1 MAEIKLTLEETL
13 KIKESIEWGYNY
25 YTEELNQLGYTH
37 QVKDNNELEVY
48 DENGNFVGKS
58 FLGKEGQTSTR
69 KFEAAMEVPEQ
80 VAELSNQLLLIKISL
95 GYSERDIAL
104 LQQENLV
111 QEPEAKY
118 GSKEEVPARIF
129 PAPEHGNL
137 KNISF
142 EGIPSEEVRNYLKE
156 HSWRYSRRNR
166 AWYPGTKEAQASN
179 EAFVKDFLEKF
190 YPNTLSEEQIPQT
203 LFDTIPEERETEAI
217 PESDVNNPHSDFP
230 DVDNQDMAEP
240 DVDHQNA
247 AEPVPESPNE
257 EQSSPEAI
265 APKTE
270 YNFTPTIGDDGII
283 DYTGVEADKIRLPS
297 QNQILN
303 QFLPSYL
310 PPVEIRRNGRYDIP
324 AVKVAD
330 NQYLLKGTRNG
341 GPIYRVS
348 LDVYAALI
356 DYHLKYDRAA
366 GKAVAE
372 YNNNALKE
380 ALENEQTEFFP
391 LRTKFPTV
399 PEPLSFESHC
409 QPEKKRVGPYKYSSG
424 RVSLQRSSSSR
435 MTRESYYFIQS
446 EIGSGNTKIFSH
458 HQQILEDLYQ
468 KLLDMELQH
477 SDLES
482 TWTKGRE
489 TAYGDSNLD
498 ESLLAT
504 YGVNIKRQ
512 NGNTL
517 SANEK
522 TELKE
527 VLNQVYSTYGD
538 LSSITKDYGLKISH
552 SGTTRMHASKAV
564 GLFTPGMKA
573 LGISFGLG
581 KDEAIYTA
589 NHEMAH
595 FIDHLRGKE
604 HHAWHASDIPGTLEN
619 KIAATFRQGMNTA
632 KGDYWNRTCE
642 CFARAM
648 EEYGK
653 IVHIQQEHPDWD
665 SEKINEKVSLPA
677 YMDYTKFYS
686 TMIPLIQEW
695 IETTHS
701 QMKISEW
708 HLQDSDSLKQKNV
721 ETEKITKSQ
730 SKGIREECLEILKKD
745 DSQIT
750 SDDLATLKTYE
761 GAGGLGE
768 KNASVNGVLNE
779 FYTPNLVVQK
789 MWQLADAYV
798 PNAITVLE
806 PTAGTGRF
814 AEGRNNNQFTMYE
827 VDKTS
832 ARINQLLHPQAT
844 VINESFQKQFFDPE
858 GRAINR
864 SYSIPKFDLV
874 IGNPP
879 YGDYKDKWRGLGEG
893 KEFDRYE
900 EYFLSRGID
909 SLKNQDSLMIMIVP
923 SGFLNSNEDK
933 VKQAISSKGKLLDAW
948 RLPEG
953 VFPTTKVGT
962 DILVFQ
968 RGSCQVQELCNGN
981 WFKNHPEKI
990 LGQVKTRTNRFG
1002 REEEYVDFFAGHTL
1016 SDTLNLLVPDK
1027 SIDKLLETSSNFI
1040 EETLQENQRKEF
1052 ANAESIHQGD
1062 RERETHLRGEG
1073 VGGQTRED
1081 NGTNVP
1087 GQDPRGGGIIKE
1099 PGSPDSTVT
1108 RKPVQQPSLQ
1118 HNSPAPERNDSHTSG
1133 SLGNQAGRQGG
1144 MEPHT
1149 TPLPG
1154 SIEQLSDRL
1163 TLSAQEFSQFY
1174 TGNNF
1179 SQEEYPILLAT
1190 DWQGKVDSSTLSPAQ
1205 REWLASSEKYIPLE
1219 EGKFV
1224 NRNIFCSGNIYHK
1237 LAELESRKDTIPTE
1251 LYNIQKKALEE
1262 SLPPIKSLD
1271 KVELSPL
1278 GSLAESFLVTREL
1291 TRTNYDY
1298 LSQRTIQTTSQEE
1311 IPLSES
1317 FIAWATG
1324 CYQKDTENGRRY
1336 ISDWTTANISREDL
1350 PSNVTWNDI
1359 VDYIEGVSVKSA
1371 RAYTEESKIAAKIE
1385 AEEKRQARK
1394 ETAERLF
1401 NRYIRTALPEHD
1413 REQLTQE
1420 WNKRFN
1426 SYVAPDYSKL
1436 PVLVDGMSTRKD
1448 NKPFELYSQ
1457 QVKGVAFLT
1466 QKGNGLLAYDVGVGK
1481 TAAGIVAT
1489 VSQLQSGR
1497 AKRPLI
1503 IVPKAVYT
1511 KWINDFTQLFPN
1523 IPIND
1528 LANFSPNT
1536 LKNLNNGNHGLSI
1549 PEGSISFCTNEAL
1562 QRITFED
1569 ESIEG
1574 ALFEDFSNLLGKS
1587 DEAHSDN
1594 PKIRAKAI
1602 SAIND
1607 EIGTA
1612 SQTKDDYVFF
1622 ERCGFDHITVD
1633 EAHRFKNLFRAP
1645 RSSKPDS
1652 KGMSQEFPGLGQGKP
1667 SMRAMKMFAITQMV
1681 QRNNDNRNVFMLTAT
1696 PFTNSPLEVYS
1707 MLSYIGR
1714 EQLKSSG
1721 VYDIR
1726 DFCTEYAN
1734 VTNEWAVDAKGV
1746 IKPKSV
1752 MKSFRNPQSLQS
1764 LITQFIDKV
1773 DGEEAGIKRPN
1784 KEQHQ
1789 IQLEMN
1795 EVQKMIVARETE
1807 RMLDPAEKDKGG
1819 VLIAMNNMRMA
1830 MVSPALLDSSEYP
1843 EIEDFP
1849 TDIVESSPKLQ
1860 YVCDTAS
1867 QIWKEKAECGQVI
1880 YMPYGVKEMD
1890 SVKDAL
1896 VKRGVPASCIGII
1909 RPGDNLSEEKIDEMT
1924 SNFNNKS
1931 HQLKIL
1937 IGSKKIS
1944 EGVDLNGNSIALYN
1958 TMLDWNPTE
1967 TIQVEGR
1974 IWRQGN
1980 KQERVHIMYPL
1991 MEDSIESLIFQKH
2004 DEKSN
2009 RINDIFSYKGDDA
2022 LDVSSINP
2030 EELKF
2035 DLIKDPQ
2042 KKADFIISQKT
2053 VEMKKELTVVNA
2065 RISTLNE
2072 IALKKANLQDLLR
2085 MAEASGREMQERLDF
2100 PERREKW
2107 FSETMAKE
2115 VVKNSK
2121 TEVIQ
2126 LTAKID
2132 TLNRRLQ
2139 KMGITDEAAFKSLE
2153 SSLEGQKDL
2162 LQKQIDMVASNRDKI
2177 IEEEKTL
2184 LLERKAAAVPFQQQV
2199 ATMVRHIIE
2208 NTKEAPQK
2216 ERRIEEHH
2224 KKVSE
2229 KPQSVSTPQ
2238 RQEIASNEK
2247 QLPENESPIEY
2258 PVGKYG
2264 QLELFAF
2271 EQTPSYNNSMKAF
2284 TDDFVKQIK
2293 TADQIVY
2300 MDKEV
2305 GRVATWL
2312 QEKAGDHVPL
2322 QGINTRVI
2330 NSSYNTDNLVSI
2342 PSLIAKS
2349 SATVQEPVSQYITSG
2364 DPSLTKEHIW
2374 RAKAATRTYCNPI
2387 LDGKKSGLWKNFRDF
2402 KKHGVLDILGAN
2414 AEMEQGKITPQGW
2427 NQLATALQIYRDKRF
2442 ETFRY
2447 LFVSPEGKIKD
2458 QLAVCSH
2465 LPGKTLSNLPSENL
2479 LGQVITH
2486 AEETG
2491 TKVVLVHN
2499 HPSGNITPSV
2509 DDIRMTKT
2517 TEAAFTRS
2525 DGKCLLAGHIILD
2538 HDSYSLYQKGKEWEA
2553 RMLSPYDIYDPL
2565 LKTRN
2570 PMEGIT
2576 VSGPESLELV
2586 AQAVNSHD
2594 KWKEEGWVPVVF
2606 TNSGSQISAVK
2617 MYPEDFL
2624 TQNNAKLLNQ
2634 LQETAK
2640 RTGAVMAFPII
2651 LDKNHISQENQKN
2664 LLDRMKAG
2672 CFTDFYLG
2680 EKDGSFRTSEDFNL
2694 IPGKNLFDE
2703 VGMEQMAEQTNIT
2716 STFPRHQKYEMES
2729 LGLFVAEEKKEYESF
2744 LGQIDDYLKRG
2755 KLPEYNRFI
2764 LTQTPSILEFT
2775 GIPQNHVL
2783 LSTGVLNKARKI
2795 HGLDNK
2801 EIMDSVKGLFNP
2813 MLVFSSDKSTS
2824 EAKNDSILVIT
2835 EATAKNGKPVALA
2848 LELNKAL
2855 SNHKQIYVVND
2866 IRSIHDR
2873 SIVAQNGV
2881 DILKKWTEKG
2891 LLRYYDDKK
2900 ISDWLE
2906 LRRVQFP
2913 LSLTKSDMSMIADK
2927 NTSVK
2932 TRSQFENSL
2941 EVKSSSTLS
2950 AEDLNYI
2957 HSDEFISRFGDWEK
2971 ANRLEKLKLSESI
2984 ILSSQILL
2992 NGKDYTESI
3001 NKARS
3006 VYSKENIRELTKLAN
3021 AIGKETLNNLRLEQ
3035 NLDRYTHPKLLNYD
3049 LNKEFVLNL
3058 DGFKETSHHNILQK
3072 GHIEGIANIP
3082 QIIQEA
3088 KYISAEDNEDN
3099 RKPDITK
3106 FHYFALGIKIDNE
3119 DYTGKVVFAEK
3130 KNGEM
3135 YYDQSLSTIE
3145 KGNLIDNIMK
3155 KNKLETSFE
3164 LEKAVKPINR
3174 RDSFQY
3180 YDKRLI
3186 NICQVPQLPYLDEN
3200 LIPTKK
3206 TIEAVKRGE
3215 LYIQRQ
3221 NQKSYMVDTT
3231 VNPLSR
3237 HTPLHLESD
3246 LPEKLLTPAQIRER
3260 KQELPVKHSFMVNNS
3275 FIPPM
3280 ELAKNGQVQL
3290 YCSSEDL
3297 QNPISQNSQEIKPV
3311 VLEMTPKQAAVLVDA
3326 SIKKQSMENRLSKQQ
3341 LPLNLPAKSKMEESF
3356 FTGLKNVHPQL
3367 TRKEAE
3373 RQYHEVYSMIEKELK
3388 DLRIAPAIERKTPQR
3403 KDFSMEW

>member
-1 MAEIKLTLEETL
+1 MEETQLTLEDNL
-13 KIKESIEWGYNY
+13 RMKESMEWGFTY
-25 YTEELNQLGYTH
+25 YTGELNQLGYTH
-37 QVKDNNELEVY
+37 QAKDNELEVY
-48 DENGNFVGKS
+48 DGEGTLVGKS
-58 FLGKEGQTSTR
+58 YLEKEGHVTSR
-69 KFEAAMEVPEQ
+69 KFEAITSVPPQ
-80 VAELSNQLLLIKISL
+80 VEELSNHLLLYQITMRST
-95 GYSERDIAL
+95 ERDIAL
-104 LQQENLV
+104 LQQESLV
-111 QEPEAKY
+111 KETAVKY

-129 PAPEHGNL
+129 PAPEHGSL

-142 EGIPSEEVRNYLKE
+142 EGIPSEEARTYLKE

-166 AWYPGTKEAQASN
+166 AWYPGTKEAQATN
-179 EAFVKDFLEKF
+179 EAFVKGFVQKF
-190 YPNTLSEEQIPQT
+190 YPNSLPEAPQT
-203 LFDTIPEERETEAI
+203 HSDIPILEEIETEPI
-217 PESDVNNPHSDFP
+217 SQPHLKNLEL
-230 DVDNQDMAEP
+230 DNQDTAEP
-240 DVDHQNA
+240 T
-247 AEPVPESPNE
+247 PESAHE
-257 EQSSPEAI
+257 EQSSPEAT

-270 YNFTPTIGDDGII
+270 YSFTPTVGEDGII
-283 DYTGVEADKIRLPS
+283 DYTGVEVDKIRLP
-297 QNQILN
+297 NKTQILN

-310 PPVEIRRNGRYDIP
+310 PPVEIRREGRYDIP

-330 NQYLLKGTRNG
+330 NQYLLKGTKKG

-348 LDVYAALI
+348 LDVYAALV

-366 GKAVAE
+366 RKAIAD
-372 YNNNALKE
+372 YNNNVLKE
-380 ALENEQTEFFP
+380 ALENEQAEFFP
-391 LRTKFPTV
+391 LRTKFPSI

-409 QPEKKRVGPYKYSSG
+409 QSEKKRVSSRYQYSPG
-424 RVSLQRSSSSR
+424 RVAFQQSSSHR
-435 MTRESYYFIQS
+435 MTREVYYFIES
-446 EIGSGNTKIFSH
+446 EIGSGNSNIFSH
-458 HQQILEDLYQ
+458 HRKNLEELQQ
-468 KLLDMELQH
+468 KMLDQELQH

-489 TAYGDSNLD
+489 TAYGDTNLD
-498 ESLLAT
+498 ESLLDT

-512 NGNTL
+512 NGEPI
-517 SANEK
+517 SAKEK
-522 TELKE
+522 TELQE
-527 VLNQVYSTYGD
+527 VLNQVYSTYGN

-552 SGTTRMHASKAV
+552 SGNTKMHASKAV

-653 IVHIQQEHPDWD
+653 IVHIQQKHPDWD

-677 YMDYTKFYS
+677 YMDYTKFYN

-695 IETTHS
+695 IETTRNE
-701 QMKISEW
+701 MKIDEW
-708 HLQDSDSLKQKNV
+708 SLPNSLDQKNI
-721 ETEKITKSQ
+721 ENDKITKSQ
-730 SKGIREECLEILKKD
+730 SKGFREECLEILKKD
-745 DSQIT
+745 DVQIT
-750 SDDLATLKTYE
+750 DEDLAKLRSYE

-768 KNASVNGVLNE
+768 KEASVNGVLNE

-789 MWQLADAYV
+789 MWQLADAYA
-798 PNAITVLE
+798 PNVTTVLE

-814 AEGRNNNQFTMYE
+814 AENRPNNQFTMYE
-827 VDKTS
+827 IDQTS
-832 ARINQLLHPQAT
+832 ARINKLLHPQAT

-962 DILVFQ
+962 DILVFR

-990 LGQVKTRTNRFG
+990 LGEVKTRTNRFG

-1040 EETLQENQRKEF
+1040 EETLQENQQEV
-1052 ANAESIHQGD
+1052 ANAESIHQSD
-1062 RERETHLRGEG
+1062 REREAHLRGEG
-1073 VGGQTRED
+1073 VGGQARED
-1081 NGTNVP
+1081 NGADVP
-1087 GQDPRGGGIIKE
+1087 GQNQGSGRADKDSA
-1099 PGSPDSTVT
+1099 SPDSEAAG
-1108 RKPVQQPSLQ
+1108 KPIQQFPLQ
-1118 HNSPAPERNDSHTSG
+1118 HNSPAPERNDRHRSG
-1133 SLGNQAGRQGG
+1133 GIGNQTGGLGG

-1149 TPLPG
+1149 PPLH
-1154 SIEQLSDRL
+1154 SSLEQLPDRL

-1179 SQEEYPILLAT
+1179 SPEEYPILLAT
-1190 DWQGKVDSSTLSPAQ
+1190 DWQGQVDSSKLTISQ
-1205 REWLASSEKYIPLE
+1205 CEWLKSSQKYIQVE

-1224 NRNIFCSGNIYHK
+1224 NRNIFCSGNIYDK
-1237 LAELESRKDTIPTE
+1237 LEELEARKATLPAE
-1251 LYNIQKKALEE
+1251 LYNSQKKALEA
-1262 SLPPIKSLD
+1262 SIPPIKTLD

-1278 GSLAESFLVTREL
+1278 GSLADSFLVTREL

-1298 LSQRTIQTTSQEE
+1298 LSRRTIQTTSQEE

-1324 CYQKDTENGRRY
+1324 CYQKDTENERRY

-1350 PSNVTWNDI
+1350 PSNVSWNDI

-1413 REQLTQE
+1413 RKQLTQE

-1448 NKPFELYSQ
+1448 NKPFELYEQ

-1489 VSQLQSGR
+1489 VSQMQSGR

-1511 KWINDFTQLFPN
+1511 KWIQDFTQLFPG

-1528 LANFSPNT
+1528 LANMGEQATNR
-1536 LKNLNNGNHGLSI
+1536 LGDGNHGLTI
-1549 PEGSISFCTNEAL
+1549 PEGSVSFCTNEAL

-1569 ESIEG
+1569 ESIAG

-1587 DEAHSDN
+1587 EEAYSSN
-1594 PKIRAKAI
+1594 PRIRAQAVAAI
-1602 SAIND
+1602 SN
-1607 EIGTA
+1607 EIGSA
-1612 SQTKDDYVFF
+1612 SQAKDGYVFF

-1633 EAHRFKNLFRAP
+1633 EAHRFKNLFRVP

-1652 KGMSQEFPGLGQGKP
+1652 KGLSQEFPGLGNGSP
-1667 SMRAMKMFAITQMV
+1667 SKRAMKMFAITQMI

-1714 EQLKSSG
+1714 QQLKSSG

-1726 DFCTEYAN
+1726 DFCTEFAN
-1734 VTNEWAVDAKGV
+1734 VTNDWSVDAKGT

-1752 MKSFRNPQSLQS
+1752 MKSFRNAASLQS
-1764 LITQFIDKV
+1764 LITQYIDKV
-1773 DGEEAGIKRPN
+1773 DGEEAGIKRPA

-1789 IQLEMN
+1789 IQLEMT
-1795 EVQKMIVARETE
+1795 EIQKMIVARETE
-1807 RMLDPAEKDKGG
+1807 RMLDPDESKNGG
-1819 VLIAMNNMRMA
+1819 LLVAMNNMRMA
-1830 MVSPALLDSSEYP
+1830 MVSPALLDPLEYP
-1843 EIEDFP
+1843 EIEHFP
-1849 TDIVESSPKLQ
+1849 KDIVESSPKLQ
-1860 YVCDTAS
+1860 YVCDTVS
-1867 QIWKEKAECGQVI
+1867 KVWTEKKDCGQVI

-1890 SVKDAL
+1890 AVKDAL

-1924 SNFNNKS
+1924 SNFNDKNHK
-1931 HQLKIL
+1931 LKIL

-2035 DLIKDPQ
+2035 DLIKDPER
-2042 KKADFIISQKT
+2042 KADFIISQKT
-2053 VEMKKELTVVNA
+2053 VELKKELTVVNA

-2072 IALKKANLQDLLR
+2072 ISLKKANLQDLLK
-2085 MAEASGREMQERLDF
+2085 MAESSRKEMQERLDF
-2100 PERREKW
+2100 PEKREKW
-2107 FSETMAKE
+2107 FSESLAKE

-2121 TEVIQ
+2121 TEIIQ
-2126 LTAKID
+2126 LTAKLD
-2132 TLNRRLQ
+2132 TVNRRMQ
-2139 KMGITDEAAFKSLE
+2139 KMGLSDEASLE
-2153 SSLEGQKDL
+2153 NLRSSLEGQKEI
-2162 LQKQIDMVASNRDKI
+2162 LQKQIDMVASSRDEIIAEEKI
-2177 IEEEKTL
+2177 I
-2184 LLERKAAAVPFQQQV
+2184 LLEKKAAAVPFQQQV
-2199 ATMVRHIIE
+2199 DQMVRHIIE
-2208 NTKEAPQK
+2208 NTREAPPKEARK
-2216 ERRIEEHH
+2216 EEPTPRRAVQQPPREY
-2224 KKVSE
+2224 
-2229 KPQSVSTPQ
+2229 
-2238 RQEIASNEK
+2238 EIQDE
-2247 QLPENESPIEY
+2247 PEIEY

-2271 EQTPSYNNSMKAF
+2271 EQTPSYNNSTKPLKETLETVLNATAVELPELSVTRDNYKKLFDRGYVESPIETLKMGENQYEKFQRSDRNNLLAAAYMTLTQPSLILEKETYDEKSEQF
-2284 TDDFVKQIK
+2284 KPVHVYGKSFYRKESGNKRVVESIVIFKEENRIIISSHNKDVKDFVKQIK

-2330 NSSYNTDNLVSI
+2330 NLSYNTDNLVSI

-2364 DPSLTKEHIW
+2364 DPHLTKEHIW

-2447 LFVSPEGKIKD
+2447 LFVSPEGKIQD
-2458 QLAVCSH
+2458 QLAVCSQ
-2465 LPGKTLSNLPSENL
+2465 LPGKALANLPGENL
-2479 LGQVITH
+2479 LEQVIAH
-2486 AEETG
+2486 AENTG

-2509 DDIRMTKT
+2509 DDIRMTEN

-2538 HDSYSLYQKGKEWEA
+2538 HDSYSLYQKGKEWETQ
-2553 RMLSPYDIYDPL
+2553 LLGNYDRDPL

-2570 PMEGIT
+2570 PVEGIT
-2576 VSGPESLELV
+2576 ISGPQSLGLV

-2594 KWKEEGWVPVVF
+2594 KWKENGWVPVVF
-2606 TNSGSQISAVK
+2606 TTSRSQISAVK

-2624 TQNNAKLLNQ
+2624 AQNNALLLHQ
-2634 LQETAK
+2634 LQETA
-2640 RTGAVMAFPII
+2640 RQAGAVMAFPII

-2664 LLDRMKAG
+2664 LLDRMRAG

-2680 EKDGSFRTSEDFNL
+2680 EKDGTHKTAEDFNL
-2694 IPGKNLFDE
+2694 MPGRQLFEE
-2703 VGMEQMAEQTNIT
+2703 VGMEQMAAQTSIT
-2716 STFPRHQKYEMES
+2716 STFPRHQKHEMES
-2729 LGLFVAEEKKEYESF
+2729 LGLLVAEDTRKEYESF
-2744 LGQIDDYLKRG
+2744 LGQIDDYLERG
-2755 KLPEYNRFI
+2755 KTPKNNQFI
-2764 LTQTPSILEFT
+2764 LSKTPEILKHI
-2775 GIPQNHVL
+2775 GIPPNEI
-2783 LSTGVLNKARKI
+2783 SITRGVLNKAKKI

-2813 MLVFSSDKSTS
+2813 ILVFNSDKSTS
-2824 EAKNDSILVIT
+2824 EAKNDSVLIIT
-2835 EATAKNGKPVALA
+2835 ETTAKNGKPLTLA
-2848 LELNKAL
+2848 LELNKEI
-2855 SNHKQIYVVND
+2855 SNRKDVYVVND

-2873 SIVAQNGV
+2873 TLVAQNGV
-2881 DILKKWTEKG
+2881 DILKKWSDKG
-2891 LLRYYDDKK
+2891 LLKYYDDKK
-2900 ISDWLE
+2900 ISDWLTRE
-2906 LRRVQFP
+2906 RVQFS
-2913 LSLTKSDMSMIADK
+2913 LSLTKSDLDMIAGKDK
-2927 NTSVK
+2927 SVK
-2932 TRSQFENSL
+2932 TRSQFENS
-2941 EVKSSSTLS
+2941 
-2950 AEDLNYI
+2950 
-2957 HSDEFISRFGDWEK
+2957 
-2971 ANRLEKLKLSESI
+2971 
-2984 ILSSQILL
+2984 
-2992 NGKDYTESI
+2992 
-3001 NKARS
+3001 
-3006 VYSKENIRELTKLAN
+3006 
-3021 AIGKETLNNLRLEQ
+3021 
-3035 NLDRYTHPKLLNYD
+3035 
-3049 LNKEFVLNL
+3049 
-3058 DGFKETSHHNILQK
+3058 
-3072 GHIEGIANIP
+3072 
-3082 QIIQEA
+3082 
-3088 KYISAEDNEDN
+3088 
-3099 RKPDITK
+3099 
-3106 FHYFALGIKIDNE
+3106 
-3119 DYTGKVVFAEK
+3119 
-3130 KNGEM
+3130 
-3135 YYDQSLSTIE
+3135 
-3145 KGNLIDNIMK
+3145 MK
-3155 KNKLETSFE
+3155 T
-3164 LEKAVKPINR
+3164 
-3174 RDSFQY
+3174 Q
-3180 YDKRLI
+3180 
-3186 NICQVPQLPYLDEN
+3186 
-3200 LIPTKK
+3200 
-3206 TIEAVKRGE
+3206 
-3215 LYIQRQ
+3215 
-3221 NQKSYMVDTT
+3221 
-3231 VNPLSR
+3231 
-3237 HTPLHLESD
+3237 LHLESS
-3246 LPEKLLTPAQIRER
+3246 LPEKLLTPAQIREG
-3260 KQELPVKHSFMVNNS
+3260 KHQLPVKQEFMENNS
-3275 FIPPM
+3275 FFPPM
-3280 ELAKNGQVQL
+3280 ERAKDGMVHL
-3290 YCSSEDL
+3290 HCTTKDL
-3297 QNPISQNSQEIKPV
+3297 SDGISLKNKPV
-3311 VLEMTPKQAAVLVDA
+3311 VLKLTSKQAAVLIDV
-3326 SIKKQSMENRLSKQQ
+3326 SIKQRFMDNRQAKQPT
-3341 LPLNLPAKSKMEESF
+3341 PLNIAAKSKMEENF
-3356 FTGLKNVHPQL
+3356 FTGLKIVHPQL
-3367 TRKEAE
+3367 TRKEADK
-3373 RQYHEVYSMIEKELK
+3373 QYHQVYSLIEKELK
-3388 DLRIAPAIERKTPQR
+3388 ELRHEPVKQKSISRK
-3403 KDFSMEW
+3403 SSGMEW

>member
-58 FLGKEGQTSTR
+58 YLGKEGQTSTR

-129 PAPEHGNL
+129 PAVEHGNL

-142 EGIPSEEVRNYLKE
+142 EGIPSEEIRNYLKE

-166 AWYPGTKEAQASN
+166 AWYPGTKEAQSSN
-179 EAFVKDFLEKF
+179 EEFVKNFLQKF
-190 YPNTLSEEQIPQT
+190 YPNTLEVPQT
-203 LFDTIPEERETEAI
+203 LFDIPVPEEREAEDI
-217 PESDVNNPHSDFP
+217 HEP
-230 DVDNQDMAEP
+230 DVETLDMDNQDTAES
-240 DVDHQNA
+240 VL
-247 AEPVPESPNE
+247 ESSNE

-265 APKTE
+265 VPKTE
-270 YNFTPTIGDDGII
+270 YNFTPTVGEDGII
-283 DYTGVEADKIRLPS
+283 DYTGVEADKIRLPNK
-297 QNQILN
+297 NQILN

-310 PPVEIRRNGRYDIP
+310 PPVEIRREGRYDIP

-330 NQYLLKGTRNG
+330 NQYLLKGTKKG

-348 LDVYAALI
+348 LDVYAALV

-366 GKAVAE
+366 RKAIAD
-372 YNNNALKE
+372 YNNNALKD
-380 ALENEQTEFFP
+380 ALENEQAEFFP
-391 LRTKFPTV
+391 LRTKLPSI

-424 RVSLQRSSSSR
+424 RVSLQQSSSNSMSR
-435 MTRESYYFIQS
+435 EVYYFIES
-446 EIGSGNTKIFSH
+446 EIGSGTTKIFNH
-458 HQQILEDLYQ
+458 HQQNLEDLHQ

-517 SANEK
+517 SAHEK

-653 IVHIQQEHPDWD
+653 IVHIQQKHPDWD

-677 YMDYTKFYS
+677 YMDYTKFYN

-695 IETTHS
+695 IETTRNE
-701 QMKISEW
+701 MKIDEW
-708 HLQDSDSLKQKNV
+708 SLPNSLDQKNI
-721 ETEKITKSQ
+721 ENDKITKSQ
-730 SKGIREECLEILKKD
+730 SKGFREECLEILKKD
-745 DSQIT
+745 DAQIT
-750 SDDLATLKTYE
+750 DEDLAKLRSYE

-768 KNASVNGVLNE
+768 KEASVNGVLNE
-779 FYTPNLVVQK
+779 FYTPNLVVKK
-789 MWQLADAYV
+789 MWQLADAYA
-798 PNAITVLE
+798 PNATTVLE

-814 AEGRNNNQFTMYE
+814 AENRPNNQFTMYE
-827 VDKTS
+827 IDQTS
-832 ARINQLLHPQAT
+832 ARINKLLHPQAT

-900 EYFLSRGID
+900 EYFINKGLE
-909 SLKNQDSLMIMIVP
+909 SLKNDQSLLIFIVP
-923 SGFLNSNEDK
+923 SGFLRTVADR
-933 VKQAISSKGKLLDAW
+933 SKNIIAQNGQLIDSY

-962 DILVFQ
+962 DIIVFKKYDQ
-968 RGSCQVQELCNGN
+968 IEHAKKLSAEGMTLEEATQAAIKQAQENRNILQGEE
-981 WFKNHPEKI
+981 WFHRHPEKI

-1040 EETLQENQRKEF
+1040 EETLQENKPKEL

-1073 VGGQTRED
+1073 VGGQARED
-1081 NGTNVP
+1081 NGKNVP

-1099 PGSPDSTVT
+1099 PGSPDSEAAG
-1108 RKPVQQPSLQ
+1108 KPVQQPSLQ
-1118 HNSPAPERNDSHTSG
+1118 HNSPAPEGNDSHRSG
-1133 SLGNQAGRQGG
+1133 GIGNQTGGLGG

-1149 TPLPG
+1149 PPLH
-1154 SIEQLSDRL
+1154 SSLEQLSDRL

-1179 SQEEYPILLAT
+1179 SPEEYPILLAT
-1190 DWQGKVDSSTLSPAQ
+1190 DWQGQVDSSKLTISQ
-1205 REWLASSEKYIPLE
+1205 CEWLKSSQKYIQMG

-1224 NRNIFCSGNIYHK
+1224 NRNIFCSGNIYDK
-1237 LAELESRKDTIPTE
+1237 LEELEARKATLPAE
-1251 LYNIQKKALEE
+1251 LYNSQKKALEE
-1262 SLPPIKSLD
+1262 SIPPIKSLD

-1298 LSQRTIQTTSQEE
+1298 LSRRTIQTTSQEE

-1350 PSNVTWNDI
+1350 PSNVSWSDI
-1359 VDYIEGVSVKSA
+1359 VDYIEGVSVKSS
-1371 RAYTEESKIAAKIE
+1371 RAYTEEGKNAARIE

-1448 NKPFELYSQ
+1448 NKPFELYEQ
-1457 QVKGVAFLT
+1457 QVKGVAFLV

-1607 EIGTA
+1607 EIGSA

-1633 EAHRFKNLFRAP
+1633 EAHRFKNLFRVP

-1764 LITQFIDKV
+1764 LITQYIDKA

-1819 VLIAMNNMRMA
+1819 VLVAMNNMRMA

-1860 YVCDTAS
+1860 YVCDTSS
-1867 QIWKEKAECGQVI
+1867 QVWKEKPECGQVI

-2053 VEMKKELTVVNA
+2053 VEMKKELTVIDA

-2072 IALKKANLQDLLR
+2072 IAFKKANLQDLLK
-2085 MAEASGREMQERLDF
+2085 MAESSRKEMQERLDF
-2100 PERREKW
+2100 PEKREKW
-2107 FSETMAKE
+2107 FSESLAKE

-2121 TEVIQ
+2121 TEIIQ
-2126 LTAKID
+2126 LTAKLD
-2132 TLNRRLQ
+2132 TVNRRMQ
-2139 KMGITDEAAFKSLE
+2139 KMGLSDEASLE
-2153 SSLEGQKDL
+2153 NLRSSLEGQKEI
-2162 LQKQIDMVASNRDKI
+2162 LQKQIDMVASSRDEIIAEEKI
-2177 IEEEKTL
+2177 I
-2184 LLERKAAAVPFQQQV
+2184 LLEKKAAAVPFQQQV
-2199 ATMVRHIIE
+2199 DQMVRHIIE
-2208 NTKEAPQK
+2208 NTREAPPKEARK
-2216 ERRIEEHH
+2216 EEPTPRRAVQQPPR
-2224 KKVSE
+2224 KY
-2229 KPQSVSTPQ
+2229 
-2238 RQEIASNEK
+2238 EI
-2247 QLPENESPIEY
+2247 QDVPEIEY

-2271 EQTPSYNNSMKAF
+2271 EQTPSYNNSTKPLKETLETVLNATAVELPELPLTQENYEKLFDRGYVESPIETLKMGENQYQKFKRSDRNNLLAAAYMTLTQPSLILEKETYDEKAEQF
-2284 TDDFVKQIK
+2284 KPVHVYGKSFYRKDSGNKRVVESIVIFKEENKIIISSHNKDVKDFVKQIK

-2305 GRVATWL
+2305 GRVAVWL
-2312 QEKAGDHVPL
+2312 QEKATGHVPL

-2447 LFVSPEGKIKD
+2447 LFVSLEGKIQD

-2509 DDIRMTKT
+2509 DDIRMTGN

-2538 HDSYSLYQKGKEWEA
+2538 HDSYSLYQPGKEWEA

-2576 VSGPESLELV
+2576 IFGPQSLGLV

-2606 TNSGSQISAVK
+2606 TTSRSQISAVK

-2703 VGMEQMAEQTNIT
+2703 VGMEQMAVHTTIT
-2716 STFPRHQKYEMES
+2716 STFQRHQKQEMES

-2755 KLPEYNRFI
+2755 KTPKNNQFI
-2764 LTQTPSILEFT
+2764 LSKTPEILKHI
-2775 GIPQNHVL
+2775 GIPPNEI
-2783 LSTGVLNKARKI
+2783 SITRGVLNKAKKI

-2813 MLVFSSDKSTS
+2813 ILVFNSDKSTS
-2824 EAKNDSILVIT
+2824 EAKNDSVLVIT

-2848 LELNKAL
+2848 LELEKKLTNRKPV
-2855 SNHKQIYVVND
+2855 YVVND

-2873 SIVAQNGV
+2873 NLVAQNGV
-2881 DILKKWTEKG
+2881 DILKKWTDKG

-2900 ISDWLE
+2900 ISDWLTRE
-2906 LRRVQFP
+2906 RVQFS
-2913 LSLTKSDMSMIADK
+2913 LSLTKSDMDMIADK

-2932 TRSQFENSL
+2932 TRSQFENS
-2941 EVKSSSTLS
+2941 
-2950 AEDLNYI
+2950 
-2957 HSDEFISRFGDWEK
+2957 
-2971 ANRLEKLKLSESI
+2971 
-2984 ILSSQILL
+2984 
-2992 NGKDYTESI
+2992 
-3001 NKARS
+3001 
-3006 VYSKENIRELTKLAN
+3006 
-3021 AIGKETLNNLRLEQ
+3021 
-3035 NLDRYTHPKLLNYD
+3035 
-3049 LNKEFVLNL
+3049 
-3058 DGFKETSHHNILQK
+3058 
-3072 GHIEGIANIP
+3072 
-3082 QIIQEA
+3082 
-3088 KYISAEDNEDN
+3088 
-3099 RKPDITK
+3099 
-3106 FHYFALGIKIDNE
+3106 
-3119 DYTGKVVFAEK
+3119 
-3130 KNGEM
+3130 M
-3135 YYDQSLSTIE
+3135 
-3145 KGNLIDNIMK
+3145 MK
-3155 KNKLETSFE
+3155 KNY
-3164 LEKAVKPINR
+3164 
-3174 RDSFQY
+3174 Q
-3180 YDKRLI
+3180 
-3186 NICQVPQLPYLDEN
+3186 
-3200 LIPTKK
+3200 
-3206 TIEAVKRGE
+3206 
-3215 LYIQRQ
+3215 
-3221 NQKSYMVDTT
+3221 
-3231 VNPLSR
+3231 
-3237 HTPLHLESD
+3237 SD
-3246 LPEKLLTPAQIRER
+3246 LPEKLITPAQIREG

-3280 ELAKNGQVQL
+3280 ELTQDGKVQL
-3290 YCSSEDL
+3290 YCTSEDL
-3297 QNPISQNSQEIKPV
+3297 QNPISQGIKPV
-3311 VLEMTPKQAAVLVDA
+3311 VLQLTPKQATVLVDA
-3326 SIKKQSMENRLSKQQ
+3326 SIKKQSMENRQSKQSV
-3341 LPLNLPAKSKMEESF
+3341 PLNLPAKSKMEESF

-3373 RQYHEVYSMIEKELK
+3373 KQYHETYSMIEKELK
-3388 DLRIAPAIERKTPQR
+3388 ELRIAPAIEKKTPQR

>member
-58 FLGKEGQTSTR
+58 YLEKEGQTSTR

-129 PAPEHGNL
+129 PAVEHGNL

-142 EGIPSEEVRNYLKE
+142 EGIPSEEIRNYLKD

-166 AWYPGTKEAQASN
+166 AWYPGTKEAQSSN
-179 EAFVKDFLEKF
+179 EEFVKNFLQKF

-247 AEPVPESPNE
+247 AEPVPESSNQ
-257 EQSSPEAI
+257 EQSSLEAVVE
-265 APKTE
+265 KNE

-283 DYTGVEADKIRLPS
+283 DYTGVEADKIRLPKM
-297 QNQILN
+297 NQILN

-330 NQYLLKGTRNG
+330 NQYLLKGTKNG

-366 GKAVAE
+366 GKAIAD
-372 YNNNALKE
+372 YNNNVLKE
-380 ALENEQTEFFP
+380 AFENEQTEFFP

-409 QPEKKRVGPYKYSSG
+409 QPEKKRVGPYKYSAG

-458 HQQILEDLYQ
+458 HQQILEDLHQ

-517 SANEK
+517 STQEK

-538 LSSITKDYGLKISH
+538 LRSITKDYGLKISH

-595 FIDHLRGKE
+595 FIDHLRGKK

-695 IETTHS
+695 IETTRNE
-701 QMKISEW
+701 MKIDEW
-708 HLQDSDSLKQKNV
+708 SSNSLDQKNI
-721 ETEKITKSQ
+721 ENDKITKSQ
-730 SKGIREECLEILKKD
+730 SKGFREECLEILKKD
-745 DSQIT
+745 DTQIT
-750 SDDLATLKTYE
+750 DEDLAKLRSYE

-768 KNASVNGVLNE
+768 KEASVNGVLNE

-789 MWQLADAYV
+789 MWQLADAYA
-798 PNAITVLE
+798 PNATTVLE

-990 LGQVKTRTNRFG
+990 LGEVKTRTNRFG
-1002 REEEYVDFFAGHTL
+1002 KQEEYVDFFAGHSLT
-1016 SDTLNLLVPDK
+1016 DTLNLLVPDK

-1040 EETLQENQRKEF
+1040 EETLQENQPKEL

-1118 HNSPAPERNDSHTSG
+1118 HNSPAPEGNDSHTSG

-1163 TLSAQEFSQFY
+1163 TLSAQEFSRFY

-1179 SQEEYPILLAT
+1179 STEEYPILLAT
-1190 DWQGKVDSSTLSPAQ
+1190 DWQGQVDSSKLTPSQ
-1205 REWLASSEKYIPLE
+1205 CEWLKSSQKYIQVE

-1224 NRNIFCSGNIYHK
+1224 NRNIFCSGNIYDK
-1237 LAELESRKDTIPTE
+1237 LEELEARKATLPAE
-1251 LYNIQKKALEE
+1251 LYNSQKKALEA
-1262 SLPPIKSLD
+1262 SIPPIKSLD

-1298 LSQRTIQTTSQEE
+1298 LSRRTIQTTSQEE

-1350 PSNVTWNDI
+1350 PSNVSWNDI

-1413 REQLTQE
+1413 IEQLTQE

-1607 EIGTA
+1607 EIGSA

-1819 VLIAMNNMRMA
+1819 VLVAMNNMRMA

-1867 QIWKEKAECGQVI
+1867 QIWKEKPECGQVI

-1896 VKRGVPASCIGII
+1896 VKKGVPASCIGII

-1931 HQLKIL
+1931 NQLKIL

-2199 ATMVRHIIE
+2199 AVMVRHIIE

-2224 KKVSE
+2224 KNVSE
-2229 KPQSVSTPQ
+2229 KPQSVDITENPPIDEKPDSTTQ
-2238 RQEIASNEK
+2238 RQENPTFK
-2247 QLPENESPIEY
+2247 KFESLIESAIEY

-2271 EQTPSYNNSMKAF
+2271 EQTPSYNK
-2284 TDDFVKQIK
+2284 DVKDFVKQIK

-2447 LFVSPEGKIKD
+2447 LFVSPEGKIQD

-2606 TNSGSQISAVK
+2606 TNSSSQISAVK

-2624 TQNNAKLLNQ
+2624 AQNNAKLLSQ

-2703 VGMEQMAEQTNIT
+2703 VGMEQMAVHTTIT
-2716 STFPRHQKYEMES
+2716 STFQRHQKQEMES
-2729 LGLFVAEEKKEYESF
+2729 LGVFVAEETEEKVYANQKATVVGNSYMEEELQIIDTARKNGTFMKTPVGLNSN
-2744 LGQIDDYLKRG
+2744 LSIDDWIFIRTREGKSLLKDWEYKSAYNFAISGLSVSNLTGNEFQKNGNTSIIERVVKYYSTVYNNEINNPYLGKVILDKEGVKSSLAHGMGKEKAAAYAAVPNIIQNGFVYNYEQNWKGRG
-2755 KLPEYNRFI
+2755 YDTAVIIAPLKLGNKDFI
-2764 LTQTPSILEFT
+2764 GEVIVSQRPNKTGFYLHEVEIKEKLMEMFKTPTERSISTSSRLIMARHIDKVKNCKVE
-2775 GIPQNHVL
+2775 
-2783 LSTGVLNKARKI
+2783 LSNTF
-2795 HGLDNK
+2795 
-2801 EIMDSVKGLFNP
+2801 EP
-2813 MLVFSSDKSTS
+2813 TS
-2824 EAKNDSILVIT
+2824 EAIQKAREIL
-2835 EATAKNGKPVALA
+2835 E
-2848 LELNKAL
+2848 
-2855 SNHKQIYVVND
+2855 H
-2866 IRSIHDR
+2866 
-2873 SIVAQNGV
+2873 
-2881 DILKKWTEKG
+2881 
-2891 LLRYYDDKK
+2891 KK
-2900 ISDWLE
+2900 ISDWLARE
-2906 LRRVQFP
+2906 RVQFP
-2913 LSLTKSDMSMIADK
+2913 LSLTKSDMGMIADK

-2932 TRSQFENSL
+2932 TRSQFENSMM
-2941 EVKSSSTLS
+2941 
-2950 AEDLNYI
+2950 
-2957 HSDEFISRFGDWEK
+2957 
-2971 ANRLEKLKLSESI
+2971 
-2984 ILSSQILL
+2984 
-2992 NGKDYTESI
+2992 
-3001 NKARS
+3001 
-3006 VYSKENIRELTKLAN
+3006 KEIY
-3021 AIGKETLNNLRLEQ
+3021 Q
-3035 NLDRYTHPKLLNYD
+3035 
-3049 LNKEFVLNL
+3049 
-3058 DGFKETSHHNILQK
+3058 
-3072 GHIEGIANIP
+3072 
-3082 QIIQEA
+3082 
-3088 KYISAEDNEDN
+3088 
-3099 RKPDITK
+3099 
-3106 FHYFALGIKIDNE
+3106 
-3119 DYTGKVVFAEK
+3119 
-3130 KNGEM
+3130 
-3135 YYDQSLSTIE
+3135 
-3145 KGNLIDNIMK
+3145 
-3155 KNKLETSFE
+3155 
-3164 LEKAVKPINR
+3164 
-3174 RDSFQY
+3174 
-3180 YDKRLI
+3180 
-3186 NICQVPQLPYLDEN
+3186 
-3200 LIPTKK
+3200 
-3206 TIEAVKRGE
+3206 
-3215 LYIQRQ
+3215 
-3221 NQKSYMVDTT
+3221 
-3231 VNPLSR
+3231 
-3237 HTPLHLESD
+3237 SD
-3246 LPEKLLTPAQIRER
+3246 LPEKLLTPAQVREG
-3260 KQELPVKHSFMVNNS
+3260 KQELPVKQSFMVKNS
-3275 FIPPM
+3275 FLPPM

-3290 YCSSEDL
+3290 YCSREDL
-3297 QNPISQNSQEIKPV
+3297 QNPISQDSQEIKPV

-3326 SIKKQSMENRLSKQQ
+3326 SIKKQSMENRHSKQQ
-3341 LPLNLPAKSKMEESF
+3341 LPLNLPVKSKMEESF

-3403 KDFSMEW
+3403 KDFSIEW

>member
-1 MAEIKLTLEETL
+1 MEEIQLTLEDNL
-13 KIKESIEWGYNY
+13 RMKESMEWGFNY
-25 YTEELNQLGYTH
+25 YTGELNQLGYTH
-37 QVKDNNELEVY
+37 QAKDNELEVY
-48 DENGNFVGKS
+48 DEEGTLVGKS
-58 FLGKEGQTSTR
+58 YLEKEGHVTSR
-69 KFEAAMEVPEQ
+69 KFEAITSVPPQ
-80 VAELSNQLLLIKISL
+80 VEELTNHLLLYQITMRST
-95 GYSERDIAL
+95 ERDIAL
-104 LQQENLV
+104 LQQESLV
-111 QEPEAKY
+111 KETAVKY

-129 PAPEHGNL
+129 PAVEHGNL

-142 EGIPSEEVRNYLKE
+142 EGIPSEEARNYLKE

-166 AWYPGTKEAQASN
+166 AWYPGTKEAQANN
-179 EAFVKDFLEKF
+179 ETFVKGFVQKF
-190 YPNTLSEEQIPQT
+190 YPNSLPEAPQT
-203 LFDTIPEERETEAI
+203 HSDIPILEEIETEPISQPHLKNLELDNQDTAEPI
-217 PESDVNNPHSDFP
+217 PESAH
-230 DVDNQDMAEP
+230 
-240 DVDHQNA
+240 
-247 AEPVPESPNE
+247 E

-270 YNFTPTIGDDGII
+270 YSFTPTIGTDGII
-283 DYTGVEADKIRLPS
+283 DYTGVEVDKIRLP
-297 QNQILN
+297 NKTQILN

-310 PPVEIRRNGRYDIP
+310 PPVEIRREGRYDIP

-330 NQYLLKGTRNG
+330 NQYLLKGTKKG

-348 LDVYAALI
+348 LDVYAALV

-366 GKAVAE
+366 RKAIAD
-372 YNNNALKE
+372 YNNNVLKE
-380 ALENEQTEFFP
+380 ALENEQAEFFP
-391 LRTKFPTV
+391 LRTKLPSI

-409 QPEKKRVGPYKYSSG
+409 QPERKRVSSRYQYSPG
-424 RVSLQRSSSSR
+424 RVAFQQSSSHR
-435 MTRESYYFIQS
+435 MTSEVYYFIES
-446 EIGSGNTKIFSH
+446 EIGSGNSNIFSH
-458 HQQILEDLYQ
+458 HRKNLEELQQ
-468 KLLDMELQH
+468 KMLDMELQH

-517 SANEK
+517 SAHEK
-522 TELKE
+522 TELQE
-527 VLNQVYSTYGD
+527 VLNQVYSTYGN

-552 SGTTRMHASKAV
+552 SGNTKMHASKAV
-564 GLFTPGMKA
+564 GLFTPSMKA

-589 NHEMAH
+589 VHEMAH
-595 FIDHLRGKE
+595 FIDHVRGQEK
-604 HHAWHASDIPGTLEN
+604 HAWHASDIQGTLEN
-619 KIAATFRQGMNTA
+619 RIATTFRKGMNNA

-653 IVHIQQEHPDWD
+653 IVHIQQKHPDWD
-665 SEKINEKVSLPA
+665 KDKINEQISTPA
-677 YMDYTKFYS
+677 YMEYTKFYN

-708 HLQDSDSLKQKNV
+708 LQDSPKQKNV

-750 SDDLATLKTYE
+750 SDDLAKLRAYE
-761 GAGGLGE
+761 GAGGLGD

-779 FYTPNLVVQK
+779 FYTPNLVVKK
-789 MWQLADAYV
+789 MWELADAYA

-844 VINESFQKQFFDPE
+844 VINESFQKQFFDSE
-858 GRAINR
+858 GRAINK
-864 SYSIPKFDLV
+864 SYSIPQFDLV

-923 SGFLNSNEDK
+923 SGFLNSNDDK
-933 VKQAISSKGKLLDAW
+933 VKQAISSKGKLLDGW

-968 RGSCQVQELCNGN
+968 RGSCQVQELCNEN

-990 LGQVKTRTNRFG
+990 LGEVKTRTNRFG
-1002 REEEYVDFFAGHTL
+1002 KQEEYVDFFAGHNLT
-1016 SDTLNLLVPDK
+1016 DTLNLLVPDK

-1040 EETLQENQRKEF
+1040 EETLQENQQEV
-1052 ANAESIHQGD
+1052 ANAQSIHQGKVG
-1062 RERETHLRGEG
+1062 REAHLRGEG
-1073 VGGQTRED
+1073 VAGQTHED
-1081 NGTNVP
+1081 NGANVP
-1087 GQDPRGGGIIKE
+1087 GQDSRGGRIVKD
-1099 PGSPDSTVT
+1099 PTSPDSETAG
-1108 RKPVQQPSLQ
+1108 KPVQQPTPQ
-1118 HNSPAPERNDSHTSG
+1118 HNSPAPEGNDSHTSG
-1133 SLGNQAGRQGG
+1133 GLGNQAGGQGW
-1144 MEPHT
+1144 MEPHS
-1149 TPLPG
+1149 PSLPG
-1154 SIEQLSDRL
+1154 SLEQLPDRL
-1163 TLSAQEFSQFY
+1163 TLSAQEFSRFY

-1190 DWQGKVDSSTLSPAQ
+1190 NWQGQVDSSTLSPAQ
-1205 REWLASSEKYIPLE
+1205 REWLASSQKYIQVE
-1219 EGKFV
+1219 EGKFI

-1237 LAELESRKDTIPTE
+1237 LAELESRKATLPAE

-1262 SLPPIKSLD
+1262 SIPPIKSLD

-1278 GSLAESFLVTREL
+1278 GSLSQSFQVTREL
-1291 TRTNYDY
+1291 SRTNYDY
-1298 LSQRTIQTTSQEE
+1298 LSHKNIQTTSQES
-1311 IPLSES
+1311 IPLAED

-1324 CYQKDTENGRRY
+1324 CYNKDAENSRRY
-1336 ISDWTTANISREDL
+1336 ISDWTSASISREDL
-1350 PSNVTWNDI
+1350 PSNVSWTDI
-1359 VDYIEGVSVKSA
+1359 VDYIEGVSVKSS
-1371 RAYTEESKIAAKIE
+1371 RAYTEEGKTAARIE

-1394 ETAERLF
+1394 ETAEQLF

-1413 REQLTQE
+1413 KEQLTQE

-1436 PVLVDGMSTRKD
+1436 PVLVDGMSTWKD
-1448 NKPFELYSQ
+1448 NKPFELYEQ

-1607 EIGTA
+1607 EIGSA

-1819 VLIAMNNMRMA
+1819 VLVAMNNMRMA

-1860 YVCDTAS
+1860 YVCDTVS
-1867 QIWKEKAECGQVI
+1867 KVWTEKKDCGQVI

-1890 SVKDAL
+1890 AVKDAL
-1896 VKRGVPASCIGII
+1896 VKRGIPASCIALI
-1909 RPGDNLSEEKIDEMT
+1909 RAGDNLSEEKIDEIT
-1924 SNFNNKS
+1924 SNFNDKNHK
-1931 HQLKIL
+1931 LKIL
-1937 IGSKKIS
+1937 IGSKKIA

-1991 MEDSIESLIFQKH
+1991 MEDSIESLIYQKH

-2035 DLIKDPQ
+2035 DLIKDPE
-2042 KKADFIISQKT
+2042 KKADFIINKKT
-2053 VEMKKELTVVNA
+2053 VDMKKELTVIDA

-2072 IALKKANLQDLLR
+2072 IALKKANLQDLLK
-2085 MAEASGREMQERLDF
+2085 MAESSRKEMQERLDF
-2100 PERREKW
+2100 PEKREKW
-2107 FSETMAKE
+2107 FSESLAKE

-2121 TEVIQ
+2121 TEIIQ
-2126 LTAKID
+2126 LTAKLD
-2132 TLNRRLQ
+2132 TVNRRMQ
-2139 KMGITDEAAFKSLE
+2139 KMGLSDEAPLE
-2153 SSLEGQKDL
+2153 NLRSSLEGQKEI
-2162 LQKQIDMVASNRDKI
+2162 LQKQIDMVASSRDEI
-2177 IEEEKTL
+2177 IAEEKIM
-2184 LLERKAAAVPFQQQV
+2184 LLEKKAAAVPFQQQV
-2199 ATMVRHIIE
+2199 DQMVRHIIE
-2208 NTKEAPQK
+2208 NTREAPPK
-2216 ERRIEEHH
+2216 EKGTKEHRQQ
-2224 KKVSE
+2224 VFE
-2229 KPQSVSTPQ
+2229 KQSNAENPSIVRKHEPVQTTV
-2238 RQEIASNEK
+2238 SNEQQEK
-2247 QLPENESPIEY
+2247 ETEPPMEY

-2271 EQTPSYNNSMKAF
+2271 EQTPSYNNSTKPLKETLETVLNATAVELPELPLTQENYEKLFDRGYVESPIETLKMGENQYQKFKRSDRNNLLAAAYMTLTQPSLILEKETYDEKAEQF
-2284 TDDFVKQIK
+2284 KPVHVYGKSFYRKDSGNKRVVESIVIFKEENRIIISSHNKDVKDFVKQIK

-2305 GRVATWL
+2305 GRVAVWL
-2312 QEKAGDHVPL
+2312 QEKATGHVPL

-2342 PSLIAKS
+2342 PSLIEKP
-2349 SATVQEPVSQYITSG
+2349 SATTVQEPSPQYLTSG
-2364 DPSLTKEHIW
+2364 DPHLTKEHIW
-2374 RAKAATRTYCNPI
+2374 KAKAATRTYCNPV

-2414 AEMEQGKITPQGW
+2414 AEMKNGTITPHGW
-2427 NQLATALQIYRDKRF
+2427 NQLSTALQIYRDKRF

-2447 LFVSPEGKIKD
+2447 LFVSPEGKIQD
-2458 QLAVCSH
+2458 QLAVCSQ
-2465 LPGKTLSNLPSENL
+2465 LPGKALANLPGENL
-2479 LGQVITH
+2479 LEQVIAH
-2486 AEETG
+2486 AENTG

-2499 HPSGNITPSV
+2499 HPSGNIMPSTE
-2509 DDIRMTKT
+2509 DILMTEK

-2538 HDSYSLYQKGKEWEA
+2538 HDSYSLYQKGNEWQA
-2553 RMLSPYDIYDPL
+2553 HMLNPYDIHDPL

-2576 VSGPESLELV
+2576 VSGPQSLELV

-2606 TNSGSQISAVK
+2606 TTSRSQISAVK
-2617 MYPEDFL
+2617 LYPEDFL
-2624 TQNNAKLLNQ
+2624 AQNNTKLLNQ
-2634 LQETAK
+2634 LQETA
-2640 RTGAVMAFPII
+2640 RQTGAVLAFPII
-2651 LDKNHISQENQKN
+2651 LDKDHIRQENQEN
-2664 LLDRMKAG
+2664 LLDRMRAG

-2680 EKDGSFRTSEDFNL
+2680 EKDGTHKTAEDFNL
-2694 IPGKNLFDE
+2694 MPGRQLFEE
-2703 VGMEQMAEQTNIT
+2703 VGMEQVAAQTSIT
-2716 STFPRHQKYEMES
+2716 STFPRHQKQEMAS
-2729 LGLFVAEEKKEYESF
+2729 LGLLVAEDTRKEYESF
-2744 LGQIDDYLKRG
+2744 LGQIDDYLERG

-2783 LSTGVLNKARKI
+2783 LSTGVLNKAKKI
-2795 HGLDNK
+2795 HGLNNE
-2801 EIMDSVKGLFNP
+2801 EIMDSVKGLFSP
-2813 MLVFSSDKSTS
+2813 LLVFSSDKSTS
-2824 EAKNDSILVIT
+2824 EAKNDSVLIIT

-2848 LELNKAL
+2848 LELNREMT
-2855 SNHKQIYVVND
+2855 SHKQAYVVND

-2873 SIVAQNGV
+2873 TLVAQNGV
-2881 DILKKWTEKG
+2881 DILKKWTGKG

-2900 ISDWLE
+2900 ISDWME
-2906 LRRVQFP
+2906 LRWVQFP
-2913 LSLTKSDMSMIADK
+2913 LSLTKSDIDTITLK
-2927 NTSVK
+2927 DNSVK
-2932 TRSQFENSL
+2932 TRTQFENSM
-2941 EVKSSSTLS
+2941 V
-2950 AEDLNYI
+2950 
-2957 HSDEFISRFGDWEK
+2957 EK
-2971 ANRLEKLKLSESI
+2971 I
-2984 ILSSQILL
+2984 
-2992 NGKDYTESI
+2992 
-3001 NKARS
+3001 
-3006 VYSKENIRELTKLAN
+3006 
-3021 AIGKETLNNLRLEQ
+3021 
-3035 NLDRYTHPKLLNYD
+3035 
-3049 LNKEFVLNL
+3049 
-3058 DGFKETSHHNILQK
+3058 
-3072 GHIEGIANIP
+3072 
-3082 QIIQEA
+3082 
-3088 KYISAEDNEDN
+3088 
-3099 RKPDITK
+3099 
-3106 FHYFALGIKIDNE
+3106 
-3119 DYTGKVVFAEK
+3119 
-3130 KNGEM
+3130 
-3135 YYDQSLSTIE
+3135 
-3145 KGNLIDNIMK
+3145 
-3155 KNKLETSFE
+3155 
-3164 LEKAVKPINR
+3164 
-3174 RDSFQY
+3174 
-3180 YDKRLI
+3180 
-3186 NICQVPQLPYLDEN
+3186 
-3200 LIPTKK
+3200 
-3206 TIEAVKRGE
+3206 
-3215 LYIQRQ
+3215 
-3221 NQKSYMVDTT
+3221 
-3231 VNPLSR
+3231 
-3237 HTPLHLESD
+3237 HLESS
-3246 LPEKLLTPAQIRER
+3246 LPEKLLTPAQIREG
-3260 KQELPVKHSFMVNNS
+3260 KHQLPVKQEFMENNS
-3275 FIPPM
+3275 FFPPM
-3280 ELAKNGQVQL
+3280 ERAKDGMVHL
-3290 YCSSEDL
+3290 HCTTKDL
-3297 QNPISQNSQEIKPV
+3297 SDGISLKNKSV
-3311 VLEMTPKQAAVLVDA
+3311 VLKLTSKQAAVLIDA
-3326 SIKKQSMENRLSKQQ
+3326 SIKQRFMDNRQAKQPT
-3341 LPLNLPAKSKMEESF
+3341 PLNIAAKSKMEKNF
-3356 FTGLKNVHPQL
+3356 FTGLKSIHPQL
-3367 TRKEAE
+3367 TRKEADK
-3373 RQYHEVYSMIEKELK
+3373 QYHQVYSLIEKELK
-3388 DLRIAPAIERKTPQR
+3388 ELRHEPVKQKSISRK
-3403 KDFSMEW
+3403 SSGMEW

>member
-58 FLGKEGQTSTR
+58 YLGKEGQTSTR

-142 EGIPSEEVRNYLKE
+142 EGIPSEEIRNYLKE

-179 EAFVKDFLEKF
+179 EEFVKNFLQKF

-240 DVDHQNA
+240 DVDHQDT
-247 AEPVPESPNE
+247 AESVLESSNE

-270 YNFTPTIGDDGII
+270 YTFTPTVGEDGII
-283 DYTGVEADKIRLPS
+283 DYTGVEADKIRLP
-297 QNQILN
+297 NKTQILN

-310 PPVEIRRNGRYDIP
+310 PPVEIRRNGCYDIP

-330 NQYLLKGTRNG
+330 NQYLLKGTKKG

-424 RVSLQRSSSSR
+424 RVSLQRISSNSMSR
-435 MTRESYYFIQS
+435 EVYYFIES
-446 EIGSGNTKIFSH
+446 EIGSGTTKIFNH
-458 HQQILEDLYQ
+458 HQQNLEDLHQ

-517 SANEK
+517 SAHEK

-653 IVHIQQEHPDWD
+653 IVHIQQKHPDWD

-677 YMDYTKFYS
+677 YMDYTKFYN

-695 IETTHS
+695 IETTRNE
-701 QMKISEW
+701 MKIDEW
-708 HLQDSDSLKQKNV
+708 SLPNSLDQKNI
-721 ETEKITKSQ
+721 ENDKITKSQ
-730 SKGIREECLEILKKD
+730 SKGFREECLEILKKD
-745 DSQIT
+745 DAQIT
-750 SDDLATLKTYE
+750 DEDLAKLRSYE

-768 KNASVNGVLNE
+768 KEASVNGVLNE
-779 FYTPNLVVQK
+779 FYTPNLVVKK
-789 MWQLADAYV
+789 MWELADAYV

-844 VINESFQKQFFDPE
+844 VINESFQKQFFDSE
-858 GRAINR
+858 GRAINK
-864 SYSIPKFDLV
+864 SYSIPQFDLV

-990 LGQVKTRTNRFG
+990 LGEVKTRTNRFG
-1002 REEEYVDFFAGHTL
+1002 KQEEYVDFFAGHSLT
-1016 SDTLNLLVPDK
+1016 DTLNLLVPDK

-1040 EETLQENQRKEF
+1040 EETLQENQQEV
-1052 ANAESIHQGD
+1052 ANAESIHQSD

-1073 VGGQTRED
+1073 VGGQPRGD

-1087 GQDPRGGGIIKE
+1087 GQYPKGGSIVKDPT
-1099 PGSPDSTVT
+1099 SPDSEAT
-1108 RKPVQQPSLQ
+1108 RKPVQQPTLQ
-1118 HNSPAPERNDSHTSG
+1118 HNSPAPEGNDSQTSG

-1144 MEPHT
+1144 MESHT
-1149 TPLPG
+1149 PPLHS

-1224 NRNIFCSGNIYHK
+1224 NRNIFCSGN
-1237 LAELESRKDTIPTE
+1237 
-1251 LYNIQKKALEE
+1251 N
-1262 SLPPIKSLD
+1262 
-1271 KVELSPL
+1271 
-1278 GSLAESFLVTREL
+1278 
-1291 TRTNYDY
+1291 
-1298 LSQRTIQTTSQEE
+1298 
-1311 IPLSES
+1311 
-1317 FIAWATG
+1317 
-1324 CYQKDTENGRRY
+1324 
-1336 ISDWTTANISREDL
+1336 
-1350 PSNVTWNDI
+1350 
-1359 VDYIEGVSVKSA
+1359 
-1371 RAYTEESKIAAKIE
+1371 
-1385 AEEKRQARK
+1385 
-1394 ETAERLF
+1394 
-1401 NRYIRTALPEHD
+1401 
-1413 REQLTQE
+1413 
-1420 WNKRFN
+1420 
-1426 SYVAPDYSKL
+1426 
-1436 PVLVDGMSTRKD
+1436 
-1448 NKPFELYSQ
+1448 
-1457 QVKGVAFLT
+1457 
-1466 QKGNGLLAYDVGVGK
+1466 
-1481 TAAGIVAT
+1481 
-1489 VSQLQSGR
+1489 
-1497 AKRPLI
+1497 
-1503 IVPKAVYT
+1503 
-1511 KWINDFTQLFPN
+1511 
-1523 IPIND
+1523 
-1528 LANFSPNT
+1528 
-1536 LKNLNNGNHGLSI
+1536 
-1549 PEGSISFCTNEAL
+1549 
-1562 QRITFED
+1562 
-1569 ESIEG
+1569 
-1574 ALFEDFSNLLGKS
+1574 
-1587 DEAHSDN
+1587 
-1594 PKIRAKAI
+1594 
-1602 SAIND
+1602 
-1607 EIGTA
+1607 
-1612 SQTKDDYVFF
+1612 
-1622 ERCGFDHITVD
+1622 
-1633 EAHRFKNLFRAP
+1633 
-1645 RSSKPDS
+1645 
-1652 KGMSQEFPGLGQGKP
+1652 
-1667 SMRAMKMFAITQMV
+1667 
-1681 QRNNDNRNVFMLTAT
+1681 
-1696 PFTNSPLEVYS
+1696 
-1707 MLSYIGR
+1707 
-1714 EQLKSSG
+1714 
-1721 VYDIR
+1721 
-1726 DFCTEYAN
+1726 
-1734 VTNEWAVDAKGV
+1734 
-1746 IKPKSV
+1746 
-1752 MKSFRNPQSLQS
+1752 
-1764 LITQFIDKV
+1764 
-1773 DGEEAGIKRPN
+1773 
-1784 KEQHQ
+1784 
-1789 IQLEMN
+1789 
-1795 EVQKMIVARETE
+1795 
-1807 RMLDPAEKDKGG
+1807 
-1819 VLIAMNNMRMA
+1819 
-1830 MVSPALLDSSEYP
+1830 
-1843 EIEDFP
+1843 
-1849 TDIVESSPKLQ
+1849 
-1860 YVCDTAS
+1860 
-1867 QIWKEKAECGQVI
+1867 
-1880 YMPYGVKEMD
+1880 
-1890 SVKDAL
+1890 
-1896 VKRGVPASCIGII
+1896 
-1909 RPGDNLSEEKIDEMT
+1909 
-1924 SNFNNKS
+1924 
-1931 HQLKIL
+1931 
-1937 IGSKKIS
+1937 
-1944 EGVDLNGNSIALYN
+1944 
-1958 TMLDWNPTE
+1958 
-1967 TIQVEGR
+1967 
-1974 IWRQGN
+1974 
-1980 KQERVHIMYPL
+1980 
-1991 MEDSIESLIFQKH
+1991 
-2004 DEKSN
+2004 
-2009 RINDIFSYKGDDA
+2009 
-2022 LDVSSINP
+2022 
-2030 EELKF
+2030 
-2035 DLIKDPQ
+2035 LIKDPE

-2100 PERREKW
+2100 PEKREKW
-2107 FSETMAKE
+2107 FSETLAKE

-2121 TEVIQ
+2121 TEIIQ
-2126 LTAKID
+2126 LTAKLD
-2132 TLNRRLQ
+2132 TINRRLQ
-2139 KMGITDEAAFKSLE
+2139 KMGITDETAFKSLE
-2153 SSLEGQKDL
+2153 SSLEGQKEI
-2162 LQKQIDMVASNRDKI
+2162 LQKQIDMVASSRDEI
-2177 IEEEKTL
+2177 IAEEKIM
-2184 LLERKAAAVPFQQQV
+2184 LLEKKAAAVPFQQQV
-2199 ATMVRHIIE
+2199 DQMVRHIIE
-2208 NTKEAPQK
+2208 NTREAPPKEARK
-2216 ERRIEEHH
+2216 EEPTPRRAVQQPPREY
-2224 KKVSE
+2224 
-2229 KPQSVSTPQ
+2229 
-2238 RQEIASNEK
+2238 EIQDE
-2247 QLPENESPIEY
+2247 PPIEY

-2271 EQTPSYNNSMKAF
+2271 EQTPSYNNSTKPLKETLETVLNATAVELPELPLTQENYEKLFDRGYVESPIETLKMGENQYQKFKRSDRNNLLAAAYMTLTQPSLILEKETYDEKAEQF
-2284 TDDFVKQIK
+2284 KPVHVYGKSFYRKDSGNKRVVESIVIFKEENKIIISSHNKDVKDFVKQIK

-2305 GRVATWL
+2305 GRVAVWL
-2312 QEKAGDHVPL
+2312 QEKATGHVPL

-2330 NSSYNTDNLVSI
+2330 NSSYNTENLVSI
-2342 PSLIAKS
+2342 PSLIEKP
-2349 SATVQEPVSQYITSG
+2349 SAITVQEPSAQYITSG
-2364 DPSLTKEHIW
+2364 DANLTKEHIW
-2374 RAKAATRTYCNPI
+2374 KAKAATRIYCNPV

-2414 AEMEQGKITPQGW
+2414 AEMKNGTITPHGW
-2427 NQLATALQIYRDKRF
+2427 NQLSTALQIYRDKRF

-2447 LFVSPEGKIKD
+2447 LFVSPEGKIQD

-2499 HPSGNITPSV
+2499 HPSGNITPSA

-2606 TNSGSQISAVK
+2606 TNSSSQISAVK

-2624 TQNNAKLLNQ
+2624 TQNNAKLLSQ

-2640 RTGAVMAFPII
+2640 RTGAIMAFPII

-2703 VGMEQMAEQTNIT
+2703 VGMEQMAVHTTIT
-2716 STFPRHQKYEMES
+2716 STFQRHQKQEMES
-2729 LGLFVAEEKKEYESF
+2729 LGVFVAEEKKEYESF

-2835 EATAKNGKPVALA
+2835 EATARNGKPLTLA
-2848 LELNKAL
+2848 LELNKEM
-2855 SNHKQIYVVND
+2855 SSHRQSYVVND

-2913 LSLTKSDMSMIADK
+2913 LSLTKSDISTVALND
-2927 NTSVK
+2927 NSVK
-2932 TRSQFENSL
+2932 TRSQFENSMAAKIQL
-2941 EVKSSSTLS
+2941 ERT
-2950 AEDLNYI
+2950 
-2957 HSDEFISRFGDWEK
+2957 
-2971 ANRLEKLKLSESI
+2971 
-2984 ILSSQILL
+2984 
-2992 NGKDYTESI
+2992 
-3001 NKARS
+3001 
-3006 VYSKENIRELTKLAN
+3006 
-3021 AIGKETLNNLRLEQ
+3021 
-3035 NLDRYTHPKLLNYD
+3035 
-3049 LNKEFVLNL
+3049 
-3058 DGFKETSHHNILQK
+3058 
-3072 GHIEGIANIP
+3072 
-3082 QIIQEA
+3082 
-3088 KYISAEDNEDN
+3088 
-3099 RKPDITK
+3099 
-3106 FHYFALGIKIDNE
+3106 
-3119 DYTGKVVFAEK
+3119 
-3130 KNGEM
+3130 
-3135 YYDQSLSTIE
+3135 
-3145 KGNLIDNIMK
+3145 
-3155 KNKLETSFE
+3155 
-3164 LEKAVKPINR
+3164 
-3174 RDSFQY
+3174 
-3180 YDKRLI
+3180 
-3186 NICQVPQLPYLDEN
+3186 
-3200 LIPTKK
+3200 
-3206 TIEAVKRGE
+3206 
-3215 LYIQRQ
+3215 
-3221 NQKSYMVDTT
+3221 
-3231 VNPLSR
+3231 
-3237 HTPLHLESD
+3237 

-3280 ELAKNGQVQL
+3280 ELAKNGQVQI

-3326 SIKKQSMENRLSKQQ
+3326 SIKKQSMENRQSKQAV
-3341 LPLNLPAKSKMEESF
+3341 PLNLPAKSKMEESF

-3373 RQYHEVYSMIEKELK
+3373 KQYHETYSMIEKELK
-3388 DLRIAPAIERKTPQR
+3388 ELRIAPAIERKTPQR

>member
-48 DENGNFVGKS
+48 DKNGNFVGKS
-58 FLGKEGQTSTR
+58 YLEKEGQTSTR

-129 PAPEHGNL
+129 PAVEHGNL

-142 EGIPSEEVRNYLKE
+142 EGIPSEEIRNYLKE

-166 AWYPGTKEAQASN
+166 AWYPGTKEAQSSN
-179 EAFVKDFLEKF
+179 EEFVKNFLQKF
-190 YPNTLSEEQIPQT
+190 YPNTLDE
-203 LFDTIPEERETEAI
+203 
-217 PESDVNNPHSDFP
+217 P
-230 DVDNQDMAEP
+230 DVETL
-240 DVDHQNA
+240 DVDHQDT
-247 AEPVPESPNE
+247 AESVLESSNE

-270 YNFTPTIGDDGII
+270 YTFTPTVGEDGII
-283 DYTGVEADKIRLPS
+283 DYTGVEVDKIRLP
-297 QNQILN
+297 NKTQILN

-310 PPVEIRRNGRYDIP
+310 PPVEIRREGRYDIP

-330 NQYLLKGTRNG
+330 NQYLLKGTKKG

-348 LDVYAALI
+348 LDVYAALV

-366 GKAVAE
+366 RKAIAD
-372 YNNNALKE
+372 YNNNVLKE
-380 ALENEQTEFFP
+380 ALENEQAEFFP
-391 LRTKFPTV
+391 LRTKLPSI

-409 QPEKKRVGPYKYSSG
+409 QPERKRVSSRYQYSPG
-424 RVSLQRSSSSR
+424 RVAFQQSSSHR
-435 MTRESYYFIQS
+435 MTSEVYYFIES
-446 EIGSGNTKIFSH
+446 EIGSGNSNIFSH
-458 HQQILEDLYQ
+458 HRKNLEELQQ
-468 KLLDMELQH
+468 KMLDQELQH

-489 TAYGDSNLD
+489 TAYGDTNLD
-498 ESLLAT
+498 ESLIDT
-504 YGVNIKRQ
+504 YGVNVKRQ
-512 NGNTL
+512 NGEL
-517 SANEK
+517 ISPKEK
-522 TELKE
+522 TELQE

-653 IVHIQQEHPDWD
+653 IVHIQQKHPDWD

-677 YMDYTKFYS
+677 YMDYTKFYN

-695 IETTHS
+695 IETTRNE
-701 QMKISEW
+701 MKIDEW
-708 HLQDSDSLKQKNV
+708 SLPNSLDQKNI
-721 ETEKITKSQ
+721 ENDKITKSQ
-730 SKGIREECLEILKKD
+730 SKGFREECLEILKKD
-745 DSQIT
+745 DAQIT
-750 SDDLATLKTYE
+750 DEDLAKLRSYE

-768 KNASVNGVLNE
+768 KEASVNGVLNE

-789 MWQLADAYV
+789 MWQLADAYA
-798 PNAITVLE
+798 PNATTVLE

-814 AEGRNNNQFTMYE
+814 AENRPNNQFTMYE
-827 VDKTS
+827 IDQTS
-832 ARINQLLHPQAT
+832 ARINKLLHPQAT

-858 GRAINR
+858 GRAINK
-864 SYSIPKFDLV
+864 SYSIPQFDLV

-968 RGSCQVQELCNGN
+968 RGTCQVQELSNGS
-981 WFKNHPEKI
+981 WFKKHPEKI
-990 LGQVKTRTNRFG
+990 LGEVKTRTNRFG

-1040 EETLQENQRKEF
+1040 EETLQENQQEV
-1052 ANAESIHQGD
+1052 ANAESIHQSD
-1062 RERETHLRGEG
+1062 REREAHLRGEG
-1073 VGGQTRED
+1073 VGGQARED
-1081 NGTNVP
+1081 NGADVP
-1087 GQDPRGGGIIKE
+1087 GQNQGSGRADKDSA
-1099 PGSPDSTVT
+1099 SPDSEAAG
-1108 RKPVQQPSLQ
+1108 KPIQQFPLQ
-1118 HNSPAPERNDSHTSG
+1118 HNSPAPERNDRHRSG
-1133 SLGNQAGRQGG
+1133 GIGNQTGGLGG

-1149 TPLPG
+1149 PPLH
-1154 SIEQLSDRL
+1154 SSLEQLPDRL

-1179 SQEEYPILLAT
+1179 SPEEYPILLAT
-1190 DWQGKVDSSTLSPAQ
+1190 DWQGQVDSSKLTISQ
-1205 REWLASSEKYIPLE
+1205 CEWLKSSQKYIQVE

-1224 NRNIFCSGNIYHK
+1224 NRNIFCSGNIYDK
-1237 LAELESRKDTIPTE
+1237 LEELEARKATLPAE
-1251 LYNIQKKALEE
+1251 LYNSQKKALEA
-1262 SLPPIKSLD
+1262 SIPPIKTLD

-1278 GSLAESFLVTREL
+1278 GSLADSFLVTREL

-1298 LSQRTIQTTSQEE
+1298 LSRRTIQTTSQEE

-1324 CYQKDTENGRRY
+1324 CYQKDTENERRY

-1350 PSNVTWNDI
+1350 PSNVSWNDI

-1413 REQLTQE
+1413 RKQLTQE

-1594 PKIRAKAI
+1594 PQIRAKAI

-1607 EIGTA
+1607 EIGSA

-1633 EAHRFKNLFRAP
+1633 EAHRFKNLFRVP

-1681 QRNNDNRNVFMLTAT
+1681 QRNNNNRNVFMLTAT

-1726 DFCTEYAN
+1726 DFCTEYAH
-1734 VTNEWAVDAKGV
+1734 VTNEWAVDAKGA

-1764 LITQFIDKV
+1764 LITQYIDKV
-1773 DGEEAGIKRPN
+1773 DGEEAGIRRPN

-1807 RMLDPAEKDKGG
+1807 RMLDPEEKDKGG
-1819 VLIAMNNMRMA
+1819 VLVAMNNMRMS
-1830 MVSPALLDSSEYP
+1830 MVSPALLDPSEYP

-1849 TDIVESSPKLQ
+1849 TDIVESSLKLQ
-1860 YVCDTAS
+1860 YVCDTVS
-1867 QIWKEKAECGQVI
+1867 KVWTEKKDCGQVI

-1890 SVKDAL
+1890 AVKDAL
-1896 VKRGVPASCIGII
+1896 VKRGVPASCIALI
-1909 RPGDNLSEEKIDEMT
+1909 RAGDNLSEEKIDEMT
-1924 SNFNNKS
+1924 SNFNDKNHK
-1931 HQLKIL
+1931 LKIL
-1937 IGSKKIS
+1937 IGSKKIA

-2035 DLIKDPQ
+2035 DLIKDPE
-2042 KKADFIISQKT
+2042 KKADFIINQKT
-2053 VEMKKELTVVNA
+2053 VDMKKELTVIDA

-2072 IALKKANLQDLLR
+2072 IAFKKANLQDLLK
-2085 MAEASGREMQERLDF
+2085 MAESSRKEMQERLDF
-2100 PERREKW
+2100 PEKREKW
-2107 FSETMAKE
+2107 FSESLAKE

-2121 TEVIQ
+2121 TEIIQ
-2126 LTAKID
+2126 LTAKLD
-2132 TLNRRLQ
+2132 TVNRRMQ
-2139 KMGITDEAAFKSLE
+2139 KMGLSDEASLE
-2153 SSLEGQKDL
+2153 NLRSSLEGQKEI
-2162 LQKQIDMVASNRDKI
+2162 LQKQIDMVASSRDEIIAEEKI
-2177 IEEEKTL
+2177 I
-2184 LLERKAAAVPFQQQV
+2184 LLEKKAAAVPFQQQV
-2199 ATMVRHIIE
+2199 DQMVRHIIE
-2208 NTKEAPQK
+2208 NTREAPPKEARK
-2216 ERRIEEHH
+2216 EE
-2224 KKVSE
+2224 
-2229 KPQSVSTPQ
+2229 PTP
-2238 RQEIASNEK
+2238 RSREYEIQDE
-2247 QLPENESPIEY
+2247 PPIEY

-2271 EQTPSYNNSMKAF
+2271 EQTPFYNNSMKVF
-2284 TDDFVKQIK
+2284 TDELATVLNATAVELPELSVTRDNYKKLFDRGYVESPIETLKMGENQYEKFQRSDRNNLLAAAYMTLTQPSLILEKETYDEKSEQFKPVHVYEKSFYRKDSGNKRVVESIVIFKEENRIIISSHNKDVKDFVKQIK

-2322 QGINTRVI
+2322 QDINTRAI
-2330 NSSYNTDNLVSI
+2330 NLSYNTDNLVSI

-2364 DPSLTKEHIW
+2364 DPHLTKEHIW

-2387 LDGKKSGLWKNFRDF
+2387 LKGKKSGLWKNFRDF

-2447 LFVSPEGKIKD
+2447 LFVSPEGKIQD

-2509 DDIRMTKT
+2509 DDIRMTGN

-2570 PMEGIT
+2570 LMEGIT

-2606 TNSGSQISAVK
+2606 TNNSSQISAVK

-2703 VGMEQMAEQTNIT
+2703 VGMEQMAVHTTIT
-2716 STFPRHQKYEMES
+2716 STFQRHQKQEMES
-2729 LGLFVAEEKKEYESF
+2729 LGLFVAEDTRKEYESF
-2744 LGQIDDYLKRG
+2744 LGQIDDYLERG
-2755 KLPEYNRFI
+2755 KTPSYHQFLISKTPRI
-2764 LTQTPSILEFT
+2764 LTFT
-2775 GIPQNHVL
+2775 GLPDNEIS
-2783 LSTGVLNKARKI
+2783 LSTSVLNKAKKI

-2813 MLVFSSDKSTS
+2813 ILVFNSDKSTS
-2824 EAKNDSILVIT
+2824 EAKNDSVLVIT
-2835 EATAKNGKPVALA
+2835 KATAKNGKPVALA
-2848 LELNKAL
+2848 LELEKKLTNRKPV
-2855 SNHKQIYVVND
+2855 YVVND

-2873 SIVAQNGV
+2873 NLVAQNGV
-2881 DILKKWTEKG
+2881 DILKEWMDKG

-2900 ISDWLE
+2900 ISDWLAIK
-2906 LRRVQFP
+2906 RVQFP
-2913 LSLTKSDMSMIADK
+2913 LSLTKSDIDTVALKD
-2927 NTSVK
+2927 NSVK
-2932 TRSQFENSL
+2932 TRTQLENSM
-2941 EVKSSSTLS
+2941 V
-2950 AEDLNYI
+2950 
-2957 HSDEFISRFGDWEK
+2957 EK
-2971 ANRLEKLKLSESI
+2971 I
-2984 ILSSQILL
+2984 
-2992 NGKDYTESI
+2992 
-3001 NKARS
+3001 
-3006 VYSKENIRELTKLAN
+3006 
-3021 AIGKETLNNLRLEQ
+3021 
-3035 NLDRYTHPKLLNYD
+3035 
-3049 LNKEFVLNL
+3049 
-3058 DGFKETSHHNILQK
+3058 
-3072 GHIEGIANIP
+3072 
-3082 QIIQEA
+3082 
-3088 KYISAEDNEDN
+3088 
-3099 RKPDITK
+3099 
-3106 FHYFALGIKIDNE
+3106 
-3119 DYTGKVVFAEK
+3119 
-3130 KNGEM
+3130 
-3135 YYDQSLSTIE
+3135 
-3145 KGNLIDNIMK
+3145 
-3155 KNKLETSFE
+3155 
-3164 LEKAVKPINR
+3164 
-3174 RDSFQY
+3174 
-3180 YDKRLI
+3180 
-3186 NICQVPQLPYLDEN
+3186 
-3200 LIPTKK
+3200 
-3206 TIEAVKRGE
+3206 
-3215 LYIQRQ
+3215 
-3221 NQKSYMVDTT
+3221 
-3231 VNPLSR
+3231 
-3237 HTPLHLESD
+3237 HLESS
-3246 LPEKLLTPAQIRER
+3246 LPEKLLTPAQIREG
-3260 KQELPVKHSFMVNNS
+3260 KHQLPVKQEFMENNS
-3275 FIPPM
+3275 FFPPM
-3280 ELAKNGQVQL
+3280 ERAKDGMVHL
-3290 YCSSEDL
+3290 HCTTKDL
-3297 QNPISQNSQEIKPV
+3297 SDGISLKNKPV
-3311 VLEMTPKQAAVLVDA
+3311 VLKLTSKQAAVLIDA
-3326 SIKKQSMENRLSKQQ
+3326 SIKQRFMENRQAKQPE
-3341 LPLNLPAKSKMEESF
+3341 PLNIAAKNKMEESF
-3356 FTGLKNVHPQL
+3356 FTGLKNVHSQL

-3373 RQYHEVYSMIEKELK
+3373 KQYHQVYSLIEKELK
-3388 DLRIAPAIERKTPQR
+3388 ELRSEPAIEKKNPI
-3403 KDFSMEW
+3403 KKGFSMEW

>member
-179 EAFVKDFLEKF
+179 EEFVKNFLQKF

-247 AEPVPESPNE
+247 AEPVPESSNQ

-270 YNFTPTIGDDGII
+270 YTFTPTVGEDGII
-283 DYTGVEADKIRLPS
+283 DYTGVEVDKIRLP
-297 QNQILN
+297 NKTQILN

-310 PPVEIRRNGRYDIP
+310 PPVEIRREGRYDIP
-324 AVKVAD
+324 AVKAAD
-330 NQYLLKGTRNG
+330 NQYLLKGTKKG

-348 LDVYAALI
+348 LDVYAALV

-366 GKAVAE
+366 RKAIAD
-372 YNNNALKE
+372 YNNNVLKE
-380 ALENEQTEFFP
+380 ALENEQAEFFP
-391 LRTKFPTV
+391 LRTKLPSI

-409 QPEKKRVGPYKYSSG
+409 QPERKRVSSRYQYSPG
-424 RVSLQRSSSSR
+424 RVAFQQSSSHR
-435 MTRESYYFIQS
+435 MTSEVYYFIES
-446 EIGSGNTKIFSH
+446 EIGSGNSNIFSH
-458 HQQILEDLYQ
+458 HQKNLEELQQ
-468 KLLDMELQH
+468 KMLDMELQH

-489 TAYGDSNLD
+489 TAYGDTNLD
-498 ESLLAT
+498 ESLLDT

-512 NGNTL
+512 NGEPI
-517 SANEK
+517 SAKEK
-522 TELKE
+522 TELQE
-527 VLNQVYSTYGD
+527 VLNQVYSTYGN

-552 SGTTRMHASKAV
+552 SGNTKMHASKAV
-564 GLFTPGMKA
+564 GLFTPSMKA

-589 NHEMAH
+589 VHEMAH
-595 FIDHLRGKE
+595 FIDHVRGQEK
-604 HHAWHASDIPGTLEN
+604 HAWHASDIPGTLEH

-695 IETTHS
+695 IETTRNE
-701 QMKISEW
+701 MKIDEW
-708 HLQDSDSLKQKNV
+708 SLPNSLDQKNI
-721 ETEKITKSQ
+721 ENDKITKSQ
-730 SKGIREECLEILKKD
+730 SKGFREECLEILKKD

-1040 EETLQENQRKEF
+1040 EETLQENQPKEL

-1118 HNSPAPERNDSHTSG
+1118 HNSPAPEGNDSHTSG

-1149 TPLPG
+1149 TPLPS
-1154 SIEQLSDRL
+1154 SIEQLSGRL
-1163 TLSAQEFSQFY
+1163 TLSAQEFSRFY

-1179 SQEEYPILLAT
+1179 STEEYPILLAT
-1190 DWQGKVDSSTLSPAQ
+1190 DWQGQVDSSKLTPSQ
-1205 REWLASSEKYIPLE
+1205 CEWLKSSQKYIQVE

-1224 NRNIFCSGNIYHK
+1224 NRNIFCSGNVYDK
-1237 LAELESRKDTIPTE
+1237 LEELEARKATLPAE
-1251 LYNIQKKALEE
+1251 LYNSQKKALEA
-1262 SLPPIKSLD
+1262 SIPPIKSLD

-1350 PSNVTWNDI
+1350 PSNVSWNDI

-1457 QVKGVAFLT
+1457 QVKGVAFLS

-1607 EIGTA
+1607 EIGSA

-1633 EAHRFKNLFRAP
+1633 EAHRFKNLFRVP

-1652 KGMSQEFPGLGQGKP
+1652 KGMSQEFPGLGQGTP
-1667 SMRAMKMFAITQMV
+1667 SKRAMKMFAITQMV

-1707 MLSYIGR
+1707 MLAYIGR

-1726 DFCTEYAN
+1726 DFCTEYAH
-1734 VTNEWAVDAKGV
+1734 VTNEWAVDAKGA

-1764 LITQFIDKV
+1764 LITQYIDKV
-1773 DGEEAGIKRPN
+1773 DGEEAGIRRPN

-1807 RMLDPAEKDKGG
+1807 RMLDPEEKDKGG
-1819 VLIAMNNMRMA
+1819 VLVAMNNMRMA
-1830 MVSPALLDSSEYP
+1830 MVSPALLDPEEYP

-1860 YVCDTAS
+1860 YVCDTVS
-1867 QIWKEKAECGQVI
+1867 KVWTEKKDCGQVI

-1890 SVKDAL
+1890 AVKDAL
-1896 VKRGVPASCIGII
+1896 VKRGIPASCIALI
-1909 RPGDNLSEEKIDEMT
+1909 RAGDNLSEEKIDEIT
-1924 SNFNNKS
+1924 SNFNDKNHK
-1931 HQLKIL
+1931 LKIL
-1937 IGSKKIS
+1937 IGSKKIA
-1944 EGVDLNGNSIALYN
+1944 EGVDLNGNSITLYN

-2035 DLIKDPQ
+2035 DLIKDPE

-2053 VEMKKELTVVNA
+2053 VEMKKELTVIDA

-2072 IALKKANLQDLLR
+2072 IAFKKANLQDLLK
-2085 MAEASGREMQERLDF
+2085 MAESSRKEMQERLDF
-2100 PERREKW
+2100 PEKREKW
-2107 FSETMAKE
+2107 FSESLAKE

-2121 TEVIQ
+2121 TEIIQ
-2126 LTAKID
+2126 LTAKLD
-2132 TLNRRLQ
+2132 TVNRRMQ
-2139 KMGITDEAAFKSLE
+2139 KMGLSDEASLE
-2153 SSLEGQKDL
+2153 NLRSTLEGQKEI
-2162 LQKQIDMVASNRDKI
+2162 LQKQIDMVASSKDEIIAEEKI
-2177 IEEEKTL
+2177 I
-2184 LLERKAAAVPFQQQV
+2184 LLEKKAAAVPFQQQV
-2199 ATMVRHIIE
+2199 DQMVRQIIE
-2208 NTKEAPQK
+2208 NTREAPQK

-2271 EQTPSYNNSMKAF
+2271 EQTPSYNNSMKAISSHNK
-2284 TDDFVKQIK
+2284 DVKDFVKQIK

-2447 LFVSPEGKIKD
+2447 LFVSPEGKIQD

-2570 PMEGIT
+2570 PLEAIT

-2606 TNSGSQISAVK
+2606 TNSSSQISAVK

-2624 TQNNAKLLNQ
+2624 AQNNAKLLNQ

-2703 VGMEQMAEQTNIT
+2703 VGMEQMAVHTTIT
-2716 STFPRHQKYEMES
+2716 STFQRHQKQEMES
-2729 LGLFVAEEKKEYESF
+2729 LGVFVAEEKKEYESF

-2835 EATAKNGKPVALA
+2835 EATARNGKPLTLA
-2848 LELNKAL
+2848 LELNKEM
-2855 SNHKQIYVVND
+2855 SSHRQSYVVND

-2932 TRSQFENSL
+2932 TRSQFENS
-2941 EVKSSSTLS
+2941 
-2950 AEDLNYI
+2950 
-2957 HSDEFISRFGDWEK
+2957 
-2971 ANRLEKLKLSESI
+2971 
-2984 ILSSQILL
+2984 
-2992 NGKDYTESI
+2992 
-3001 NKARS
+3001 
-3006 VYSKENIRELTKLAN
+3006 
-3021 AIGKETLNNLRLEQ
+3021 
-3035 NLDRYTHPKLLNYD
+3035 
-3049 LNKEFVLNL
+3049 
-3058 DGFKETSHHNILQK
+3058 
-3072 GHIEGIANIP
+3072 
-3082 QIIQEA
+3082 
-3088 KYISAEDNEDN
+3088 
-3099 RKPDITK
+3099 
-3106 FHYFALGIKIDNE
+3106 
-3119 DYTGKVVFAEK
+3119 
-3130 KNGEM
+3130 M
-3135 YYDQSLSTIE
+3135 
-3145 KGNLIDNIMK
+3145 MK
-3155 KNKLETSFE
+3155 R
-3164 LEKAVKPINR
+3164 IY
-3174 RDSFQY
+3174 Q
-3180 YDKRLI
+3180 
-3186 NICQVPQLPYLDEN
+3186 
-3200 LIPTKK
+3200 
-3206 TIEAVKRGE
+3206 
-3215 LYIQRQ
+3215 
-3221 NQKSYMVDTT
+3221 
-3231 VNPLSR
+3231 
-3237 HTPLHLESD
+3237 SD
-3246 LPEKLLTPAQIRER
+3246 LPEKLLTPAQVREG
-3260 KQELPVKHSFMVNNS
+3260 KQELPVKQSFMVKNS
-3275 FIPPM
+3275 FLPPM

-3290 YCSSEDL
+3290 YCSREDL
-3297 QNPISQNSQEIKPV
+3297 QNPISQDSQEIKPV

-3373 RQYHEVYSMIEKELK
+3373 KQYHETYSMIEKELK
-3388 DLRIAPAIERKTPQR
+3388 ELRIAPAIEKKTPQR
-3403 KDFSMEW
+3403 KGVSMEW

>member
-1 MAEIKLTLEETL
+1 MEEIQLTLEDNL
-13 KIKESIEWGYNY
+13 RMKESMEWGFNY
-25 YTEELNQLGYTH
+25 YTGELNQLGYTH
-37 QVKDNNELEVY
+37 QAKDNELEVY
-48 DENGNFVGKS
+48 DGEGTLVGKS
-58 FLGKEGQTSTR
+58 YLEKEGHVTSR
-69 KFEAAMEVPEQ
+69 KFEAITSVPPQ
-80 VAELSNQLLLIKISL
+80 VEELTNHLLLYQITMRST
-95 GYSERDIAL
+95 ERDIAL
-104 LQQENLV
+104 LQQESLV
-111 QEPEAKY
+111 KETAVKY

-129 PAPEHGNL
+129 PAVEHGNL

-142 EGIPSEEVRNYLKE
+142 EGIPSEEARNYLKE

-166 AWYPGTKEAQASN
+166 AWYPGTKEAQATN
-179 EAFVKDFLEKF
+179 EAFVKGFVQKF
-190 YPNTLSEEQIPQT
+190 YPNSLPEAPQT
-203 LFDTIPEERETEAI
+203 HSDIPILEEIETEPI
-217 PESDVNNPHSDFP
+217 SQPHLKNLEL
-230 DVDNQDMAEP
+230 DNQDTAEP
-240 DVDHQNA
+240 T
-247 AEPVPESPNE
+247 PESAHE

-270 YNFTPTIGDDGII
+270 YSFTPTIGADGII
-283 DYTGVEADKIRLPS
+283 DYTGVAADKIRLP
-297 QNQILN
+297 NKTQILN

-310 PPVEIRRNGRYDIP
+310 PPVEIRREGRYDIP

-330 NQYLLKGTRNG
+330 NQYLLKGTKSG

-366 GKAVAE
+366 RKAIAD

-380 ALENEQTEFFP
+380 ALENEQAEFFP
-391 LRTKFPTV
+391 LRTKFPSI

-409 QPEKKRVGPYKYSSG
+409 QPERKRVSSRYQYSPG
-424 RVSLQRSSSSR
+424 RIAFQQSSSRR
-435 MTRESYYFIQS
+435 MTREVYYFIES
-446 EIGSGNTKIFSH
+446 EIGSGISNIFSH
-458 HQQILEDLYQ
+458 HRQNLEDLQQ

-489 TAYGDSNLD
+489 TAYGDTNLD
-498 ESLLAT
+498 ESLLNT

-512 NGNTL
+512 NGNAL
-517 SANEK
+517 SIQEK
-522 TELKE
+522 TELQE
-527 VLNQVYSTYGD
+527 VLNQVYSTYGN
-538 LSSITKDYGLKISH
+538 LSSITRDYGLKISH

-564 GLFTPGMKA
+564 GLFTPSMKA
-573 LGISFGLG
+573 LGISFGSG
-581 KDEAIYTA
+581 KEEAIYTA
-589 NHEMAH
+589 THEMAH
-595 FIDHLRGKE
+595 FIDHLRGQEK
-604 HHAWHASDIPGTLEN
+604 HAWHASDIPGTLEN
-619 KIAATFRQGMNTA
+619 KIAATFRKGMNKA

-653 IVHIQQEHPDWD
+653 IVHIQQKHPDWEK
-665 SEKINEKVSLPA
+665 EKINEQISTPA
-677 YMDYTKFYS
+677 YMEYTKFYN

-695 IETTHS
+695 IETTHKE
-701 QMKISEW
+701 MRIDGW
-708 HLQDSDSLKQKNV
+708 SLPNSPEEKNI
-721 ETEKITKSQ
+721 ENQKITKSQ

-750 SDDLATLKTYE
+750 SDDLAKLRAYE
-761 GAGGLGE
+761 GAGGLGD

-779 FYTPNLVVQK
+779 FYTPNLVVKK
-789 MWQLADAYV
+789 MWELADAYA

-844 VINESFQKQFFDPE
+844 VINESFQKQFFDSE
-858 GRAINR
+858 GRAINK
-864 SYSIPKFDLV
+864 SYSIPQFDLV

-923 SGFLNSNEDK
+923 SGFLNSNDDK
-933 VKQAISSKGKLLDAW
+933 VKQAISSKGKLLDGW

-968 RGSCQVQELCNGN
+968 RGSCQVQELCNEN

-990 LGQVKTRTNRFG
+990 LGEVKTRTNRFG
-1002 REEEYVDFFAGHTL
+1002 KQEEYVDFFAGHNLT
-1016 SDTLNLLVPDK
+1016 DTLNLLVPDK

-1040 EETLQENQRKEF
+1040 EETLQENQPKEL

-1073 VGGQTRED
+1073 VGGQPRGD

-1087 GQDPRGGGIIKE
+1087 GQYPKGGSIDKDPT
-1099 PGSPDSTVT
+1099 SPDSTVT
-1108 RKPVQQPSLQ
+1108 RKPVQQPTLQ
-1118 HNSPAPERNDSHTSG
+1118 HNSPAPEGNDSQTSG

-1144 MEPHT
+1144 MESHT
-1149 TPLPG
+1149 PPLHS

-1190 DWQGKVDSSTLSPAQ
+1190 NWQGQVDSSTLSPAQ
-1205 REWLASSEKYIPLE
+1205 REWLTSSPKYIQVE
-1219 EGKFV
+1219 EGKFI
-1224 NRNIFCSGNIYHK
+1224 NRNIFCSGNIYDK
-1237 LAELESRKDTIPTE
+1237 LAELETVKVHIPSA
-1251 LYNIQKKALEE
+1251 LYENQKKALEE

-1271 KVELSPL
+1271 KVEISPL
-1278 GSLAESFLVTREL
+1278 GSLSQSFQVTREL
-1291 TRTNYDY
+1291 SRTDYDY
-1298 LSQRTIQTTSQEE
+1298 FSHKTIQTTSQES
-1311 IPLSES
+1311 IPLAED

-1324 CYQKDTENGRRY
+1324 CYTKDAENSRRY
-1336 ISDWTTANISREDL
+1336 ISDWTAANISREDL
-1350 PSNVTWNDI
+1350 PSNVSWSDI
-1359 VDYIEGVSVKSA
+1359 VDYIEGVSVKSS
-1371 RAYTEESKIAAKIE
+1371 RAYTEEGKNAARIE

-1394 ETAERLF
+1394 ETAEQLF

-1413 REQLTQE
+1413 KEQLTQE

-1436 PVLVDGMSTRKD
+1436 PVLVDGMSTWKD
-1448 NKPFELYSQ
+1448 NKPFELYEQ

-1511 KWINDFTQLFPN
+1511 KWIHDFQQLFPN
-1523 IPIND
+1523 IPVND
-1528 LANFSPNT
+1528 LANFSPKA
-1536 LKNLNNGNHGLSI
+1536 LQSLNNGNHGLSI

-1569 ESIEG
+1569 ESIAG

-1587 DEAHSDN
+1587 EEAHADN
-1594 PKIRAKAI
+1594 AKIRAKAI

-1607 EIGTA
+1607 EIGSA
-1612 SQTKDDYVFF
+1612 SQTKEDYVFF

-1633 EAHRFKNLFRAP
+1633 EAHRFKNLFRVP

-1652 KGMSQEFPGLGQGKP
+1652 KGMSQEFPGLGQGTP
-1667 SMRAMKMFAITQMV
+1667 SKRAMKMFAITQMV

-1726 DFCTEYAN
+1726 DFCTEYAH
-1734 VTNEWAVDAKGV
+1734 VTNEWAVDAKGA

-1764 LITQFIDKV
+1764 LITQYIDKV
-1773 DGEEAGIKRPN
+1773 DGEEAGIRRPS

-1807 RMLDPAEKDKGG
+1807 RMLDPEEKDKGG
-1819 VLIAMNNMRMA
+1819 VLVAMNNMRMA
-1830 MVSPALLDSSEYP
+1830 MVSPALLDPSEYP

-1860 YVCDTAS
+1860 YVCDTVS
-1867 QIWKEKAECGQVI
+1867 KVWTEKKDCGQVI

-1890 SVKDAL
+1890 AVKDAL
-1896 VKRGVPASCIGII
+1896 VKRGIPASCIALI
-1909 RPGDNLSEEKIDEMT
+1909 RPGDNLSEEKIDEIT
-1924 SNFNNKS
+1924 SNFNDKNHK
-1931 HQLKIL
+1931 LKIL
-1937 IGSKKIS
+1937 IGSKKIA

-2035 DLIKDPQ
+2035 DLIKDPE
-2042 KKADFIISQKT
+2042 KKADFIINQKT
-2053 VEMKKELTVVNA
+2053 VDMKKELTVINT

-2072 IALKKANLQDLLR
+2072 IAFKKANLQDLLK
-2085 MAEASGREMQERLDF
+2085 MAESSRKEMQERLDF
-2100 PERREKW
+2100 PEKREKW
-2107 FSETMAKE
+2107 FSESLAKE

-2121 TEVIQ
+2121 TEIIQ
-2126 LTAKID
+2126 LTAKLD
-2132 TLNRRLQ
+2132 TVNRRMQ
-2139 KMGITDEAAFKSLE
+2139 KMGLSDEASLE
-2153 SSLEGQKDL
+2153 NLRSSLEGQKEMI
-2162 LQKQIDMVASNRDKI
+2162 QRQIDLVASSRDEI
-2177 IEEEKTL
+2177 IAEEKAV
-2184 LLERKAAAVPFQQQV
+2184 LLEKKAASISFDQKVLSMAGY
-2199 ATMVRHIIE
+2199 IIE
-2208 NTKEAPQK
+2208 NTREVPPKEKSAEGDRGHEQQPAQEAEAQQPSPNELPDIPQAH
-2216 ERRIEEHH
+2216 EAE
-2224 KKVSE
+2224 
-2229 KPQSVSTPQ
+2229 P
-2238 RQEIASNEK
+2238 
-2247 QLPENESPIEY
+2247 PIEY
-2258 PVGKYG
+2258 SVGKYG

-2271 EQTPSYNNSMKAF
+2271 DQTPSYNDSTRPLKDTLETVLNATAVELPELPLTQENYEKLFDRGYVESPIETLKMGENQYQKFKRSDRNNLLAAAYMTLTQPSLILEKETYDEKAEQF
-2284 TDDFVKQIK
+2284 KPVHVYGKSFYRKDSGNKRVVESIVIFKEENKIIISSHNKDVKDFVKQIK

-2305 GRVATWL
+2305 GRVAVWL
-2312 QEKAGDHVPL
+2312 QEKATGHVPL

-2342 PSLIAKS
+2342 PSLIEKP
-2349 SATVQEPVSQYITSG
+2349 SATTVQEPSPQYLTSG
-2364 DPSLTKEHIW
+2364 DPHLTKEHIW
-2374 RAKAATRTYCNPI
+2374 RAKAATRTYCTPI
-2387 LDGKKSGLWKNFRDF
+2387 LDGKKSGLWKSFRDF
-2402 KKHGVLDILGAN
+2402 KKHGVLDILGAK
-2414 AEMEQGKITPQGW
+2414 AETEKGRITPQGW

-2447 LFVSPEGKIKD
+2447 LFVSEDGKVQD

-2465 LPGKTLSNLPSENL
+2465 LPGKSLANLPGESLVN
-2479 LGQVITH
+2479 QVITH
-2486 AEETG
+2486 AEATG
-2491 TKVVLVHN
+2491 TKIVLVHN
-2499 HPSGNITPSV
+2499 HPSGNTTPSV
-2509 DDIRMTKT
+2509 DDILMTEKT
-2517 TEAAFTRS
+2517 ESAFTRS

-2538 HDSYSLYQKGKEWEA
+2538 HDSFGLYQQGGAWQA
-2553 RMLSPYDIYDPL
+2553 QMLSPRDIHDPL

-2576 VSGPESLELV
+2576 VSGPQSLELV

-2606 TNSGSQISAVK
+2606 TTSRSQISAVK
-2617 MYPEDFL
+2617 LYPEDFL
-2624 TQNNAKLLNQ
+2624 AQNNTKLLNQ
-2634 LQETAK
+2634 LQETA
-2640 RTGAVMAFPII
+2640 RQTGAVLAFPII
-2651 LDKNHISQENQKN
+2651 LDKDHIRQENQEN
-2664 LLDRMKAG
+2664 LLDRMRAG

-2680 EKDGSFRTSEDFNL
+2680 EKDGTHKTAEDFNL
-2694 IPGKNLFDE
+2694 MPGRQLFEE
-2703 VGMEQMAEQTNIT
+2703 VGMEQMAAQTSIT
-2716 STFPRHQKYEMES
+2716 STFPRHQKHEMES
-2729 LGLFVAEEKKEYESF
+2729 LGLLVAEETRKEYESF
-2744 LGQIDDYLKRG
+2744 FGQIDDYLERG
-2755 KLPEYNRFI
+2755 KTPSYHQFLISKTPRI
-2764 LTQTPSILEFT
+2764 LTFT
-2775 GIPQNHVL
+2775 GLPDNEIS
-2783 LSTGVLNKARKI
+2783 LSTSVLNKAKKI

-2813 MLVFSSDKSTS
+2813 ILVFNSDKSTS
-2824 EAKNDSILVIT
+2824 EAKNDSVLVIT
-2835 EATAKNGKPVALA
+2835 KATAKNGKPVALA
-2848 LELNKAL
+2848 LELEKKLTNRKL
-2855 SNHKQIYVVND
+2855 VYVVND

-2873 SIVAQNGV
+2873 NLVAQNGV
-2881 DILKKWTEKG
+2881 DILKEWMDKG

-2900 ISDWLE
+2900 ISDWLAIK
-2906 LRRVQFP
+2906 RVQFP
-2913 LSLTKSDMSMIADK
+2913 LSLTKSDIDTITLK
-2927 NTSVK
+2927 DNSVK
-2932 TRSQFENSL
+2932 TRTQFENSM
-2941 EVKSSSTLS
+2941 V
-2950 AEDLNYI
+2950 
-2957 HSDEFISRFGDWEK
+2957 EK
-2971 ANRLEKLKLSESI
+2971 I
-2984 ILSSQILL
+2984 
-2992 NGKDYTESI
+2992 
-3001 NKARS
+3001 
-3006 VYSKENIRELTKLAN
+3006 
-3021 AIGKETLNNLRLEQ
+3021 
-3035 NLDRYTHPKLLNYD
+3035 
-3049 LNKEFVLNL
+3049 
-3058 DGFKETSHHNILQK
+3058 
-3072 GHIEGIANIP
+3072 
-3082 QIIQEA
+3082 
-3088 KYISAEDNEDN
+3088 
-3099 RKPDITK
+3099 
-3106 FHYFALGIKIDNE
+3106 
-3119 DYTGKVVFAEK
+3119 
-3130 KNGEM
+3130 
-3135 YYDQSLSTIE
+3135 
-3145 KGNLIDNIMK
+3145 
-3155 KNKLETSFE
+3155 
-3164 LEKAVKPINR
+3164 
-3174 RDSFQY
+3174 
-3180 YDKRLI
+3180 
-3186 NICQVPQLPYLDEN
+3186 
-3200 LIPTKK
+3200 
-3206 TIEAVKRGE
+3206 
-3215 LYIQRQ
+3215 
-3221 NQKSYMVDTT
+3221 
-3231 VNPLSR
+3231 
-3237 HTPLHLESD
+3237 HLESS
-3246 LPEKLLTPAQIRER
+3246 LPEKLLTPAQIREG
-3260 KQELPVKHSFMVNNS
+3260 KHQLPVKQEFMENNS
-3275 FIPPM
+3275 FFPPM
-3280 ELAKNGQVQL
+3280 ELAKDGMVHL
-3290 YCSSEDL
+3290 HCTTKDL
-3297 QNPISQNSQEIKPV
+3297 SDGISLKNKSV
-3311 VLEMTPKQAAVLVDA
+3311 VLKLTSKQAAVLIDA
-3326 SIKKQSMENRLSKQQ
+3326 SIKQRFMDNRQAKQPT
-3341 LPLNLPAKSKMEESF
+3341 PLNIAAKSKMEENF
-3356 FTGLKNVHPQL
+3356 FTGLKSVHPQL
-3367 TRKEAE
+3367 TRKEADK
-3373 RQYHEVYSMIEKELK
+3373 QYHQVYSLIEKELK
-3388 DLRIAPAIERKTPQR
+3388 ELRHEPVKQKSISRK
-3403 KDFSMEW
+3403 SSGMEW

>member
-1 MAEIKLTLEETL
+1 MEEIQLTLEDNL
-13 KIKESIEWGYNY
+13 RMKESMEWGFNY
-25 YTEELNQLGYTH
+25 YTGELKQLGYTH
-37 QVKDNNELEVY
+37 QAKDNELEVY
-48 DENGNFVGKS
+48 DEEGTLVGKS
-58 FLGKEGQTSTR
+58 YLEKEGHVTSR
-69 KFEAAMEVPEQ
+69 KFEAITSVPPQ
-80 VAELSNQLLLIKISL
+80 VEELTNHLLLYQITMRST
-95 GYSERDIAL
+95 ERDIAL
-104 LQQENLV
+104 LQQESLV
-111 QEPEAKY
+111 KETAVKY

-129 PAPEHGNL
+129 PAVEHGNL

-142 EGIPSEEVRNYLKE
+142 EGIPSEEARNYLKE

-166 AWYPGTKEAQASN
+166 AWYPGTKEAQATN
-179 EAFVKDFLEKF
+179 EAFVKGFVQKF
-190 YPNTLSEEQIPQT
+190 YPNSLPEAPQT
-203 LFDTIPEERETEAI
+203 HSDIPILEEIETEPISQPHLKNLELDNQDTAEPI
-217 PESDVNNPHSDFP
+217 PESAH
-230 DVDNQDMAEP
+230 
-240 DVDHQNA
+240 
-247 AEPVPESPNE
+247 E

-270 YNFTPTIGDDGII
+270 YSFTPTIGTDGII
-283 DYTGVEADKIRLPS
+283 DYTGVEVDKIRLP
-297 QNQILN
+297 NKTQILN

-310 PPVEIRRNGRYDIP
+310 PPVEIRREGRYDIP

-330 NQYLLKGTRNG
+330 NQYLLKGTKKG

-348 LDVYAALI
+348 LDVYAALV

-366 GKAVAE
+366 RKAIAD
-372 YNNNALKE
+372 YNNNVLKE
-380 ALENEQTEFFP
+380 ALENEQAEFFP
-391 LRTKFPTV
+391 LRTKLPSI

-409 QPEKKRVGPYKYSSG
+409 QPERKRVSSRYQYSPG
-424 RVSLQRSSSSR
+424 RVAFQQSSSHR
-435 MTRESYYFIQS
+435 MTSEVYYFIES
-446 EIGSGNTKIFSH
+446 EIGSGNSNIFSH
-458 HQQILEDLYQ
+458 HRQNLEDLQQ

-489 TAYGDSNLD
+489 TAYGDTNLD
-498 ESLLAT
+498 ESLLNT

-512 NGNTL
+512 NGNAL
-517 SANEK
+517 SIQEK
-522 TELKE
+522 TELQE
-527 VLNQVYSTYGD
+527 VLNQVYSTYGN
-538 LSSITKDYGLKISH
+538 LSSITRDYGLKISH

-564 GLFTPGMKA
+564 GLFTPSMKA
-573 LGISFGLG
+573 LGISFGSG
-581 KDEAIYTA
+581 KEEAIYTA
-589 NHEMAH
+589 THEMAH
-595 FIDHLRGKE
+595 FIDHLRGQEK
-604 HHAWHASDIPGTLEN
+604 HAWHASDIPGTLEN
-619 KIAATFRQGMNTA
+619 KIAATFRKGMNKA

-653 IVHIQQEHPDWD
+653 IVHIQQKHPDWEK
-665 SEKINEKVSLPA
+665 EKINEQISTPA
-677 YMDYTKFYS
+677 YMEYTKFYN

-708 HLQDSDSLKQKNV
+708 LQDSPKQKNV

-750 SDDLATLKTYE
+750 SDDLAKLRAYE
-761 GAGGLGE
+761 GAGGLGD

-779 FYTPNLVVQK
+779 FYTPNLVVKK
-789 MWQLADAYV
+789 MWELADAYA

-844 VINESFQKQFFDPE
+844 VINESFQRQFFDSE
-858 GRAINR
+858 GRAINK
-864 SYSIPKFDLV
+864 SYSIPQFDLV
-874 IGNPP
+874 MGNPP

-923 SGFLNSNEDK
+923 SGFLNTNEDK
-933 VKQAISSKGKLLDAW
+933 VKQAISAKGKLLDAW

-990 LGQVKTRTNRFG
+990 LGEVKTRTNRFG
-1002 REEEYVDFFAGHTL
+1002 RQEEYVDFFAGHSLT
-1016 SDTLNLLVPDK
+1016 DTLNHLIPDK

-1040 EETLQENQRKEF
+1040 EETSPEKQAQEA

-1062 RERETHLRGEG
+1062 REREAHLRGEG
-1073 VGGQTRED
+1073 VAGQTHED
-1081 NGTNVP
+1081 NGANVP
-1087 GQDPRGGGIIKE
+1087 GQDSRGGRIVKD
-1099 PGSPDSTVT
+1099 PTSPDSEAT
-1108 RKPVQQPSLQ
+1108 RKPVQQPTLQ
-1118 HNSPAPERNDSHTSG
+1118 HNSPAPEGNDSQTSG

-1144 MEPHT
+1144 MESHT
-1149 TPLPG
+1149 PPLHS

-1190 DWQGKVDSSTLSPAQ
+1190 DWQGKVDSSKLTPSQ
-1205 REWLASSEKYIPLE
+1205 CEWLKSSQKYIQVE

-1237 LAELESRKDTIPTE
+1237 LAELEAVKATLPAE

-1262 SLPPIKSLD
+1262 SIPPIKSLD

-1278 GSLAESFLVTREL
+1278 GSLSQSFQVTREL
-1291 TRTNYDY
+1291 SRTNYDY
-1298 LSQRTIQTTSQEE
+1298 LSHKNIQSTSQES
-1311 IPLSES
+1311 IPLAED

-1324 CYQKDTENGRRY
+1324 CYNKDAENSRRY
-1336 ISDWTTANISREDL
+1336 ISDWTSASISREDL
-1350 PSNVTWNDI
+1350 PSNVSWSDI
-1359 VDYIEGVSVKSA
+1359 VDYIEGVSVKSS
-1371 RAYTEESKIAAKIE
+1371 RAYTEEGKNAARIE

-1394 ETAERLF
+1394 ETAEQLF

-1448 NKPFELYSQ
+1448 NKPFELYEQ

-1511 KWINDFTQLFPN
+1511 KWIHDFQQLFPE

-1528 LANFSPNT
+1528 LANFSPKA
-1536 LKNLNNGNHGLSI
+1536 LESLNNGNHGLTI

-1562 QRITFED
+1562 QRVTFED
-1569 ESIEG
+1569 ESIAG

-1587 DEAHSDN
+1587 EEAHSDN
-1594 PKIRAKAI
+1594 AKIRAKAI
-1602 SAIND
+1602 SAITD
-1607 EIGTA
+1607 EIGVA
-1612 SQTKDDYVFF
+1612 SQTKEDYVFF

-1633 EAHRFKNLFRAP
+1633 EAHRFKNLFRVP

-1652 KGMSQEFPGLGQGKP
+1652 KGMSQEFPGLGQGTP
-1667 SMRAMKMFAITQMV
+1667 SKRAMKMFAITQMV

-1819 VLIAMNNMRMA
+1819 VLVAMNNMRMA

-1867 QIWKEKAECGQVI
+1867 QIWKEKPECGQVI

-1931 HQLKIL
+1931 NQLKIL

-2065 RISTLNE
+2065 RISTLSE
-2072 IALKKANLQDLLR
+2072 ISLKKANLQDLLK
-2085 MAEASGREMQERLDF
+2085 MAESSRKEMQERLDF
-2100 PERREKW
+2100 PEKREKW
-2107 FSETMAKE
+2107 FNENLAKE

-2121 TEVIQ
+2121 TEIIQ
-2126 LTAKID
+2126 LTSKID
-2132 TLNRRLQ
+2132 AINRRLQ

-2153 SSLEGQKDL
+2153 SSLEGQKEMV
-2162 LQKQIDMVASNRDKI
+2162 QRQIDLVASSRDEI
-2177 IEEEKTL
+2177 IAEEKAV
-2184 LLERKAAAVPFQQQV
+2184 LLEKKAASISFDQKVLSMAGY
-2199 ATMVRHIIE
+2199 IIE
-2208 NTKEAPQK
+2208 NTREVPPKEKSAEGDRGHEQQPAPN
-2216 ERRIEEHH
+2216 ELPDI
-2224 KKVSE
+2224 
-2229 KPQSVSTPQ
+2229 PQAHEAEP
-2238 RQEIASNEK
+2238 
-2247 QLPENESPIEY
+2247 PIEY
-2258 PVGKYG
+2258 SVGKYG

-2271 EQTPSYNNSMKAF
+2271 DQTPSYNDSTRPLKETLETVLNATAVELPELPLTQENYEKLFDRGYVESPIETLKMGENQYQKFKRSDRNNLLAAAYMTLTQPSLILEKETYDEKAEQF
-2284 TDDFVKQIK
+2284 KPVHVYGKSFYRKDSGNKRVVESIVIFKEENKIIISSHNKDVKDFVKQIK

-2305 GRVATWL
+2305 GRVAVWL
-2312 QEKAGDHVPL
+2312 QEKATGHVPL

-2342 PSLIAKS
+2342 PSLIEKP
-2349 SATVQEPVSQYITSG
+2349 SATTVQEPSPQYLTSG
-2364 DPSLTKEHIW
+2364 DPHLTKEHIW
-2374 RAKAATRTYCNPI
+2374 RAKAATRTYCTPI
-2387 LDGKKSGLWKNFRDF
+2387 LDGKKSGLWKSFRDF
-2402 KKHGVLDILGAN
+2402 KKHGVLDILGAK
-2414 AEMEQGKITPQGW
+2414 AETEKGRITPQGW

-2447 LFVSPEGKIKD
+2447 LFVSEDGKVQD

-2465 LPGKTLSNLPSENL
+2465 LPGKSLANLPGESLVN
-2479 LGQVITH
+2479 QVITH
-2486 AEETG
+2486 AEATG
-2491 TKVVLVHN
+2491 TKIVLVHN
-2499 HPSGNITPSV
+2499 HPSGNTTPSV
-2509 DDIRMTKT
+2509 DDILMTEK

-2538 HDSYSLYQKGKEWEA
+2538 HDSYSLYQKGKEWQA
-2553 RMLSPYDIYDPL
+2553 HMLNPYDIRDPL

-2576 VSGPESLELV
+2576 ISGPQSLGLV

-2594 KWKEEGWVPVVF
+2594 KWKENGWVPVVF
-2606 TNSGSQISAVK
+2606 TTSRSQISAVK

-2624 TQNNAKLLNQ
+2624 AQNNTKLLNQ
-2634 LQETAK
+2634 LQETA
-2640 RTGAVMAFPII
+2640 RQTGAVMVFPII
-2651 LDKNHISQENQKN
+2651 LDKDHICQENQEN
-2664 LLDRMKAG
+2664 LLDRMQAG

-2680 EKDGSFRTSEDFNL
+2680 EKDGTHKTAEDFNL
-2694 IPGKNLFDE
+2694 MPGRQLFEE
-2703 VGMEQMAEQTNIT
+2703 VGMEQMAAQTSIT
-2716 STFPRHQKYEMES
+2716 STFPRHQKQEMAS
-2729 LGLFVAEEKKEYESF
+2729 LGLLVAEDTRKEYESF
-2744 LGQIDDYLKRG
+2744 LGQIDDYLERG

-2783 LSTGVLNKARKI
+2783 LSTGVLNKAKKI
-2795 HGLDNK
+2795 HGLNNE
-2801 EIMDSVKGLFNP
+2801 EIMDSVKGLFSP
-2813 MLVFSSDKSTS
+2813 LLVFSSDKSTS
-2824 EAKNDSILVIT
+2824 EAKNDSVLIIT

-2848 LELNKAL
+2848 LELNREMT
-2855 SNHKQIYVVND
+2855 SHKQAYVVND

-2900 ISDWLE
+2900 ISDWME

-2913 LSLTKSDMSMIADK
+2913 LSLTKSDLDMIAGKDK
-2927 NTSVK
+2927 SVK
-2932 TRSQFENSL
+2932 TRSQFENS
-2941 EVKSSSTLS
+2941 
-2950 AEDLNYI
+2950 
-2957 HSDEFISRFGDWEK
+2957 
-2971 ANRLEKLKLSESI
+2971 
-2984 ILSSQILL
+2984 
-2992 NGKDYTESI
+2992 
-3001 NKARS
+3001 
-3006 VYSKENIRELTKLAN
+3006 
-3021 AIGKETLNNLRLEQ
+3021 
-3035 NLDRYTHPKLLNYD
+3035 
-3049 LNKEFVLNL
+3049 
-3058 DGFKETSHHNILQK
+3058 
-3072 GHIEGIANIP
+3072 
-3082 QIIQEA
+3082 
-3088 KYISAEDNEDN
+3088 
-3099 RKPDITK
+3099 
-3106 FHYFALGIKIDNE
+3106 
-3119 DYTGKVVFAEK
+3119 
-3130 KNGEM
+3130 
-3135 YYDQSLSTIE
+3135 
-3145 KGNLIDNIMK
+3145 MK
-3155 KNKLETSFE
+3155 T
-3164 LEKAVKPINR
+3164 
-3174 RDSFQY
+3174 Q
-3180 YDKRLI
+3180 
-3186 NICQVPQLPYLDEN
+3186 
-3200 LIPTKK
+3200 
-3206 TIEAVKRGE
+3206 
-3215 LYIQRQ
+3215 
-3221 NQKSYMVDTT
+3221 
-3231 VNPLSR
+3231 
-3237 HTPLHLESD
+3237 LHLEST
-3246 LPEKLLTPAQIRER
+3246 LPEKLLTPAQIREGTH
-3260 KQELPVKHSFMVNNS
+3260 QLPVKQEFMEKNN
-3275 FIPPM
+3275 FFPPM
-3280 ELAKNGQVQL
+3280 ELTKGGKVLLHCTTKDLNDGLSQKNT
-3290 YCSSEDL
+3290 
-3297 QNPISQNSQEIKPV
+3297 PIVMELTS
-3311 VLEMTPKQAAVLVDA
+3311 KQAAVLIDA
-3326 SIKKQSMENRLSKQQ
+3326 SIKQRFMDNRQAKQPT
-3341 LPLNLPAKSKMEESF
+3341 PLNIAAKSKMEENF
-3356 FTGLKNVHPQL
+3356 FTGLKSVHPQL
-3367 TRKEAE
+3367 TRQEADK
-3373 RQYHEVYSMIEKELK
+3373 QYHQVYSLIEKELK
-3388 DLRIAPAIERKTPQR
+3388 ELRTEPAREKKIPPRKEV
-3403 KDFSMEW
+3403 SMEW

>member
-1 MAEIKLTLEETL
+1 MAGIKLTLEETL

-58 FLGKEGQTSTR
+58 YLEKEGQTSTR

-129 PAPEHGNL
+129 PAVEHGNL

-142 EGIPSEEVRNYLKE
+142 EGIPSEEIRNYLKE

-166 AWYPGTKEAQASN
+166 AWYPGTKEAQSSN
-179 EAFVKDFLEKF
+179 EEFVKNFLQKF
-190 YPNTLSEEQIPQT
+190 YPNTLEVPQT
-203 LFDTIPEERETEAI
+203 LFDIPVPEEREAEDI
-217 PESDVNNPHSDFP
+217 HEPDVNNPHSDFP

-240 DVDHQNA
+240 DVDHQDT
-247 AEPVPESPNE
+247 AESVLESSNE

-270 YNFTPTIGDDGII
+270 YTFTPTVGEDGII
-283 DYTGVEADKIRLPS
+283 DYTGVEVDKIRLP
-297 QNQILN
+297 NKTQILN

-310 PPVEIRRNGRYDIP
+310 PPVEIRREGRYDIP

-330 NQYLLKGTRNG
+330 NQYLLKGTKKG

-348 LDVYAALI
+348 LDVYAALV

-366 GKAVAE
+366 RKAIAD
-372 YNNNALKE
+372 YNNNVLKE
-380 ALENEQTEFFP
+380 ALENEQAEFFP
-391 LRTKFPTV
+391 LRTKLPSI

-409 QPEKKRVGPYKYSSG
+409 QPERKRVSSRYQYSPG
-424 RVSLQRSSSSR
+424 RVTFQQSSSHR
-435 MTRESYYFIQS
+435 MTSEVYYFIES
-446 EIGSGNTKIFSH
+446 EIGSGNSNIFSH
-458 HQQILEDLYQ
+458 HRKNLEELQQ
-468 KLLDMELQH
+468 KMLDMELQH

-517 SANEK
+517 SAHEK

-653 IVHIQQEHPDWD
+653 IVHIQQKHPDWD

-677 YMDYTKFYS
+677 YMDYTKFYN

-708 HLQDSDSLKQKNV
+708 LQDSPKQKNV

-750 SDDLATLKTYE
+750 SEDLAKLRAYE
-761 GAGGLGE
+761 GAGGLGD

-779 FYTPNLVVQK
+779 FYTPNLVVKK
-789 MWQLADAYV
+789 MWELADAYA

-827 VDKTS
+827 VDGTS

-844 VINESFQKQFFDPE
+844 VINESFQKQFFDSE
-858 GRAINR
+858 GRAINK
-864 SYSIPKFDLV
+864 SYSIPQFDLV
-874 IGNPP
+874 MGNPP
-879 YGDYKDKWRGLGEG
+879 YGDYKDKWWGLGEG

-909 SLKNQDSLMIMIVP
+909 SLKNRDSLMIMIVP
-923 SGFLNSNEDK
+923 SGFLNTNEDK
-933 VKQAISSKGKLLDAW
+933 VKQAVSSKGRLLDAW

-968 RGSCQVQELCNGN
+968 RGTCQVQELSNGS
-981 WFKNHPEKI
+981 WFKKHPEKI
-990 LGQVKTRTNRFG
+990 LGEVKTRTNRFG
-1002 REEEYVDFFAGHTL
+1002 RQEEYVDFFAGHSLT
-1016 SDTLNLLVPDK
+1016 DTLNLLVPDK

-1040 EETLQENQRKEF
+1040 EETLQENQQEV
-1052 ANAESIHQGD
+1052 ANAESIHQSD
-1062 RERETHLRGEG
+1062 REREAHLRGEG
-1073 VGGQTRED
+1073 VGGQTHKD
-1081 NGTNVP
+1081 NGANVL

-1118 HNSPAPERNDSHTSG
+1118 HNSPAPEGNDSHTSG
-1133 SLGNQAGRQGG
+1133 SLGHQAGRQSG
-1144 MEPHT
+1144 MESHT
-1149 TPLPG
+1149 PPLH
-1154 SIEQLSDRL
+1154 SSLEQLSDRL

-1262 SLPPIKSLD
+1262 SIPPIKSLD
-1271 KVELSPL
+1271 KVEISPL
-1278 GSLAESFLVTREL
+1278 GNLAQAFQVSREL
-1291 TRTNYDY
+1291 SRTNYDY
-1298 LSQRTIQTTSQEE
+1298 LSHKNIQTTSQES
-1311 IPLSES
+1311 IPLAED

-1324 CYQKDTENGRRY
+1324 CYNKDAENSRRY
-1336 ISDWTTANISREDL
+1336 ISDWTSASISREDL
-1350 PSNVTWNDI
+1350 PSDVSWSDI

-1413 REQLTQE
+1413 RKQLTQE

-1587 DEAHSDN
+1587 EEAHSDN
-1594 PKIRAKAI
+1594 AKIRAKAI
-1602 SAIND
+1602 SAITD
-1607 EIGTA
+1607 EIGVA
-1612 SQTKDDYVFF
+1612 SQTKEDYVFF

-1633 EAHRFKNLFRAP
+1633 EAHRFKNLFRVP

-1652 KGMSQEFPGLGQGKP
+1652 KGMSQEFPGLGQGTP
-1667 SMRAMKMFAITQMV
+1667 SKRAMKMFAITQMV
-1681 QRNNDNRNVFMLTAT
+1681 QRNNNNRNVFMLTAT

-1726 DFCTEYAN
+1726 DFCTEYAH
-1734 VTNEWAVDAKGV
+1734 VTNEWAVDAKGA

-1764 LITQFIDKV
+1764 LITQYIDKV
-1773 DGEEAGIKRPN
+1773 DGEEAGIRRPN

-1807 RMLDPAEKDKGG
+1807 RMLDPEEKDKGG
-1819 VLIAMNNMRMA
+1819 VLVAMNNMRMS
-1830 MVSPALLDSSEYP
+1830 MVSPALLDPSEYP

-1860 YVCDTAS
+1860 YVCDTVS
-1867 QIWKEKAECGQVI
+1867 KVWTEKKDCGQVI

-1890 SVKDAL
+1890 AVKDAL
-1896 VKRGVPASCIGII
+1896 VKRGVPASCIALI
-1909 RPGDNLSEEKIDEMT
+1909 RAGDNLSEEKIDEMT
-1924 SNFNNKS
+1924 SNFNDKNHK
-1931 HQLKIL
+1931 LKIL
-1937 IGSKKIS
+1937 IGSKKIA

-2035 DLIKDPQ
+2035 DLIKEPQ

-2053 VEMKKELTVVNA
+2053 VEMKKELTVIDA

-2072 IALKKANLQDLLR
+2072 IAFKKANLQDLLK
-2085 MAEASGREMQERLDF
+2085 MAESSRKEMQERLDF
-2100 PERREKW
+2100 PEKREKW
-2107 FSETMAKE
+2107 FSESLAKE

-2121 TEVIQ
+2121 TEIIQ
-2126 LTAKID
+2126 LTAKLD
-2132 TLNRRLQ
+2132 TVNRRMQ
-2139 KMGITDEAAFKSLE
+2139 KMGLSDEASLE
-2153 SSLEGQKDL
+2153 NLRSSLEGQKEI
-2162 LQKQIDMVASNRDKI
+2162 LQKQIDMVASSKDEIIAEEKI
-2177 IEEEKTL
+2177 I
-2184 LLERKAAAVPFQQQV
+2184 LLEKKAAAVPFQQQV
-2199 ATMVRHIIE
+2199 DQMVRHIIE
-2208 NTKEAPQK
+2208 NTREAPPKEARK
-2216 ERRIEEHH
+2216 EEPTPRRAVQQPPREY
-2224 KKVSE
+2224 
-2229 KPQSVSTPQ
+2229 
-2238 RQEIASNEK
+2238 EIQDE
-2247 QLPENESPIEY
+2247 PEIEY

-2271 EQTPSYNNSMKAF
+2271 EQTPSYNNSTKPLKETLETVLNATAVELPELSVTRDNYKKLFDRGYVESPIETLKMGENQYEKFQRSDRNNLLAAAYMTLTQPSLILEKETYDEKSEQF
-2284 TDDFVKQIK
+2284 KPVHVYEKSFYRKESGNKRVVESIVIFKEENKIIISSHNKDVKDFVKQIK

-2364 DPSLTKEHIW
+2364 DPHLTKEHIW
-2374 RAKAATRTYCNPI
+2374 KAKAATRTYCNPI
-2387 LDGKKSGLWKNFRDF
+2387 LEGKKSGLWKNFRDF

-2447 LFVSPEGKIKD
+2447 LFVSPEGKIQD

-2509 DDIRMTKT
+2509 DDIRMTGN

-2606 TNSGSQISAVK
+2606 TNSSSQISAVK

-2651 LDKNHISQENQKN
+2651 LDKNHIRQENQKN
-2664 LLDRMKAG
+2664 LLDRMRAG

-2680 EKDGSFRTSEDFNL
+2680 EKDGTHKTADDFNL
-2694 IPGKNLFDE
+2694 VPGKNLFDE
-2703 VGMEQMAEQTNIT
+2703 VGIEQIAEQTDIT
-2716 STFPRHQKYEMES
+2716 STFSRHQKYEMES
-2729 LGLFVAEEKKEYESF
+2729 LGLFVAEDTRKEYESF
-2744 LGQIDDYLKRG
+2744 LGQIDDYLERG
-2755 KLPEYNRFI
+2755 KTPSYHQFLISKTPRI
-2764 LTQTPSILEFT
+2764 LTFT
-2775 GIPQNHVL
+2775 GLPDNEIS
-2783 LSTGVLNKARKI
+2783 LSTSVLNKAKKI

-2813 MLVFSSDKSTS
+2813 ILVFNSDKSTS
-2824 EAKNDSILVIT
+2824 EAKNDSVLVIT
-2835 EATAKNGKPVALA
+2835 KATAKNGKPVALA
-2848 LELNKAL
+2848 LELEKKLTNPKPV
-2855 SNHKQIYVVND
+2855 YVVND

-2873 SIVAQNGV
+2873 NLVAQNGV
-2881 DILKKWTEKG
+2881 DILKKWTDKG

-2900 ISDWLE
+2900 ISDWLAIK
-2906 LRRVQFP
+2906 RVQFP
-2913 LSLTKSDMSMIADK
+2913 LSLTKSDIDTVALKD
-2927 NTSVK
+2927 NSVK
-2932 TRSQFENSL
+2932 TRTQLENSM
-2941 EVKSSSTLS
+2941 V
-2950 AEDLNYI
+2950 
-2957 HSDEFISRFGDWEK
+2957 EK
-2971 ANRLEKLKLSESI
+2971 I
-2984 ILSSQILL
+2984 
-2992 NGKDYTESI
+2992 
-3001 NKARS
+3001 
-3006 VYSKENIRELTKLAN
+3006 
-3021 AIGKETLNNLRLEQ
+3021 
-3035 NLDRYTHPKLLNYD
+3035 
-3049 LNKEFVLNL
+3049 
-3058 DGFKETSHHNILQK
+3058 
-3072 GHIEGIANIP
+3072 
-3082 QIIQEA
+3082 
-3088 KYISAEDNEDN
+3088 
-3099 RKPDITK
+3099 
-3106 FHYFALGIKIDNE
+3106 
-3119 DYTGKVVFAEK
+3119 
-3130 KNGEM
+3130 
-3135 YYDQSLSTIE
+3135 
-3145 KGNLIDNIMK
+3145 
-3155 KNKLETSFE
+3155 
-3164 LEKAVKPINR
+3164 
-3174 RDSFQY
+3174 
-3180 YDKRLI
+3180 
-3186 NICQVPQLPYLDEN
+3186 
-3200 LIPTKK
+3200 
-3206 TIEAVKRGE
+3206 
-3215 LYIQRQ
+3215 
-3221 NQKSYMVDTT
+3221 
-3231 VNPLSR
+3231 
-3237 HTPLHLESD
+3237 HLESS
-3246 LPEKLLTPAQIRER
+3246 LPEKLLTPAQIREG
-3260 KQELPVKHSFMVNNS
+3260 KHQLPVKHSFMVNNS

-3280 ELAKNGQVQL
+3280 ELTQDGKVQL

-3297 QNPISQNSQEIKPV
+3297 QNSISQDSQEIKPV

-3326 SIKKQSMENRLSKQQ
+3326 SIKKQSMENRQSKQQ
-3341 LPLNLPAKSKMEESF
+3341 LPLNLPVKSKMEESF
-3356 FTGLKNVHPQL
+3356 FTSLKNVHPQL